1 MKKDFSHI
9 FEHDYP
15 GFDNFCQEVLQP
27 MFGDRIEFMS
37 RSEDFI
43 ATTGK
48 NEQADAANILSIQKV
63 AEINPT
69 EDQDNFD
76 EIYVFDITMRDNCR
90 IAQNRVGIQ
99 QLIRSQLM
107 LDTNA
112 FMLFHYEHPEGG
124 RSWRFSYFYKS
135 ATDSMDRKRYTYVFG
150 EGQSSKTA
158 NERFNLLSDA
168 LHGSKTVYNAAIED
182 AFSVE
187 KLSDE
192 FFYKYLGFYA
202 SFVKYIT
209 GEPTSQEEGDHK
221 ITERAFRETLAK
233 MDALAMND
241 SHDLFN
247 TSFASAYPDKKAR
260 AKTVRD
266 YVKKMM
272 GRLVFLH
279 FLQRKGWMCSDRKFM
294 LHLLQNTDHKDDFL
308 DRVLEP
314 LFFAVLNTHSKERLL
329 KVEKHNAIIA
339 GNKNKVEWDVAQ
351 IEAWSSI
358 PYLNGG
364 LFEEDHADGC
374 RCIFPYEYFNALF
387 DFFSQYN
394 FTVDENDP
402 SDAEVGVDPEMLSKI
417 FESLLED
424 NKDKGAFYTP
434 KEIVS
439 YMCRSA
445 LSSYLKM
452 PLSSLG
458 VQESAVDAFVN
469 NPQEHHDFTE
479 EQRTVLLNSLRTV
492 RICDPAI
499 GSGAFPVGMMNLLY
513 QCRRSL
519 EGSDARA
526 VDIKTDIIQHNI
538 FGVDIEQGAVDIARL
553 RFWLALVVDEEE
565 AHALPNLDYRIVR
578 GNSLLTTFNNEYIN
592 LGEDKPS
599 NRTKLAKLKKQ
610 LAIAQG
616 EYYNLSGEEKLQK
629 EIDIKLLLLDIIA
642 MRLDIDIK
650 VADEV
655 ATDNPTLF
663 DVPRNARQTKA
674 QKEAIALAEQKRKS
688 RIILKKLRD
697 DLNDNKRSLIE
708 RARTDIN
715 FFDWDIIFSDVF
727 AEKKGFDVVIGN
739 PPYLRIQGI
748 RENDSKFADYLVE
761 KYSTATGK
769 FDLYVTFIERAFR
782 ISNDSGIVDYIMPTK
797 WTNSSYGVGVRK
809 FVLAENGS
817 VKMINFSSFQVFNA
831 STYTGIQEF
840 RKNCNGYFAYMQ
852 LTHDIESLPKL
863 KQFLDNLSVDDF
875 CSYRLNGFSSE
886 PWALSSDKSTYE
898 LLEKINSYQKLHE
911 ILEYISQGTVSTGD
925 DIFVMQGHFKND
937 FFVGL
942 SEENGTEVTIE
953 RKLMKPLLKGD
964 DIKRYN
970 TLHPS
975 YYILYPHHVVDGRT
989 VPYTEE
995 EMKSLF
1001 PLAYSYL
1008 LPFKDKL
1015 IEKKVRYKTN
1025 PTYWYSLH
1033 RAREISMFEC
1043 PKILTP
1049 EISYGCNMTIDEEG
1063 LFHNTKVYTIIP
1075 KKQEVSNLNT
1085 LIAVLNSKLFWFY
1098 ISNTGYVL
1106 RGGFFTFKTKY
1117 LENFPIPTERLK
1129 QDEKIG
1135 MLVHII
1141 FSAKQSDPSADTTV
1155 LENEIDFMVYKLY
1168 GLTYDEVLVVDPET
1182 PITREQYEAKKL

>member
-1 MKKDFSHI
+1 MNKDFSHI

-15 GFDNFCQEVLQP
+15 GFDNFCQEVLLP

-168 LHGSKTVYNAAIED
+168 LHGTKTVYNAAIED

-209 GEPTSQEEGDHK
+209 GEPTSQEEGEHK
-221 ITERAFRETLAK
+221 IKERAFRETLAK

-260 AKTVRD
+260 TKAVRD

-294 LHLLQNTDHKDDFL
+294 LHLLQNTNHKDDFL

-329 KVEKHNAIIA
+329 KIEKHNAIIA

-445 LSSYLKM
+445 LSSYLKV

-479 EQRTVLLNSLRTV
+479 EQRTVLLDSLRTV

-599 NRTKLAKLKKQ
+599 SRTKLAKLKKQ

-616 EYYNLSGEEKLQK
+616 EYYNLCGEEKLRK
-629 EIDIKLLLLDIIA
+629 EIEIKLLLLDIIA

-663 DVPRNARQTKA
+663 DEPRNARQTKA

-688 RIILKKLRD
+688 RVQLKELRKKLLD
-697 DLNDNKRSLIE
+697 SKKFSLIE

-739 PPYLRIQGI
+739 PPYFVYEASNKVHIDEFHRDANTFAMAFGGKLNAYKVFLAKGLKGLLRKNGILSFIFQNSFVADKQAIGLRKYTLSNTQILHIDSFPERDNKRKRVFESAKMSVCIVYIRNEKSQAPFTINFWADKHMKDGLKTQFSPSQIFALDEEEATIPRLEAANIPLIVKIKSITNVIDIKCYQGELNMSAHRKYFIQDSSKPEVLKGASVQRYYWTRNMSQGVI
-748 RENDSKFADYLVE
+748 ENVDDE
-761 KYSTATGK
+761 KYIADFPKSEKALHHNYIRIAMQGMTGANDKIRLVSTLVPKGMYLAH
-769 FDLYVTFIERAFR
+769 
-782 ISNDSGIVDYIMPTK
+782 SCNYIIP
-797 WTNSSYGVGVRK
+797 NSEVP
-809 FVLAENGS
+809 LE
-817 VKMINFSSFQVFNA
+817 
-831 STYTGIQEF
+831 
-840 RKNCNGYFAYMQ
+840 
-852 LTHDIESLPKL
+852 
-863 KQFLDNLSVDDF
+863 
-875 CSYRLNGFSSE
+875 
-886 PWALSSDKSTYE
+886 YE
-898 LLEKINSYQKLHE
+898 L
-911 ILEYISQGTVSTGD
+911 
-925 DIFVMQGHFKND
+925 
-937 FFVGL
+937 GL
-942 SEENGTEVTIE
+942 
-953 RKLMKPLLKGD
+953 
-964 DIKRYN
+964 
-970 TLHPS
+970 
-975 YYILYPHHVVDGRT
+975 
-989 VPYTEE
+989 
-995 EMKSLF
+995 
-1001 PLAYSYL
+1001 
-1008 LPFKDKL
+1008 
-1015 IEKKVRYKTN
+1015 
-1025 PTYWYSLH
+1025 
-1033 RAREISMFEC
+1033 
-1043 PKILTP
+1043 
-1049 EISYGCNMTIDEEG
+1049 
-1063 LFHNTKVYTIIP
+1063 
-1075 KKQEVSNLNT
+1075 
-1085 LIAVLNSKLFWFY
+1085 LNSKLFNWFFRCFSTN
-1098 ISNTGYVL
+1098 SNVNSYEV
-1106 RGGFFTFKTKY
+1106 
-1117 LENFPIPTERLK
+1117 ENIPVVVGEK
-1129 QDEKIG
+1129 EQCQHIQDIVNRI
-1135 MLVHII
+1135 L
-1141 FSAKQSDPSADTTV
+1141 SAKQSDPSADTTV

>member
-1 MKKDFSHI
+1 MNKDFSHI

-15 GFDNFCQEVLQP
+15 GFDNFCQEVLLP
-27 MFGDRIEFMS
+27 MFGDRIELMS

-209 GEPTSQEEGDHK
+209 GEPTSQEEGEHK
-221 ITERAFRETLAK
+221 IKERAFRETLAK

-260 AKTVRD
+260 TKAVRD

-294 LHLLQNTDHKDDFL
+294 LHLLQNTNHKDDFL

-329 KVEKHNAIIA
+329 KIEKHNAIIA

-445 LSSYLKM
+445 LSSYLKV

-479 EQRTVLLNSLRTV
+479 EQRTVLLDSLRTV

-616 EYYNLSGEEKLQK
+616 EYYNLCGEEKLRK
-629 EIDIKLLLLDIIA
+629 EIEIKLLLLDIIA

-663 DVPRNARQTKA
+663 DEPRNARQTKA

-688 RIILKKLRD
+688 RVQLKELRKKL
-697 DLNDNKRSLIE
+697 LGSKKFSLIE

-739 PPYLRIQGI
+739 PPYGVSIKDDYRKAVVYHLGNVPDYEIYYYFIEIAHRCLMEKGILSYIIPNTYLFNTYANTYRHSILQKWNALEILDCTKFPVFKSAVVRNTINTWQKNKDGSSHVGYRNTVGVTAFDALVKKDKQIMSASDLQEMNQNWGLAFMLEPIVIRIVNKIAGQSESVINLYDVSQGYI
-748 RENDSKFADYLVE
+748 PYRKSDLVKSYGKTE
-761 KYSTATGK
+761 GEKIVKQRLWHSANKESEEYIQELYGRDISKYS
-769 FDLYVTFIERAFR
+769 Y
-782 ISNDSGIVDYIMPTK
+782 
-797 WTNSSYGVGVRK
+797 
-809 FVLAENGS
+809 
-817 VKMINFSSFQVFNA
+817 
-831 STYTGIQEF
+831 
-840 RKNCNGYFAYMQ
+840 
-852 LTHDIESLPKL
+852 
-863 KQFLDNLSVDDF
+863 
-875 CSYRLNGFSSE
+875 
-886 PWALSSDKSTYE
+886 KSTGEYVKYGRH
-898 LLEKINSYQKLHE
+898 LACYVDIRFFNQDRIVVRE
-911 ILEYISQGTVSTGD
+911 I
-925 DIFVMQGHFKND
+925 
-937 FFVGL
+937 
-942 SEENGTEVTIE
+942 
-953 RKLMKPLLKGD
+953 
-964 DIKRYN
+964 
-970 TLHPS
+970 
-975 YYILYPHHVVDGRT
+975 
-989 VPYTEE
+989 
-995 EMKSLF
+995 
-1001 PLAYSYL
+1001 
-1008 LPFKDKL
+1008 
-1015 IEKKVRYKTN
+1015 TN
-1025 PTYWYSLH
+1025 PTIIACRLK
-1033 RAREISMFEC
+1033 EIYVHD
-1043 PKILTP
+1043 PQLIA
-1049 EISYGCNMTIDEEG
+1049 
-1063 LFHNTKVYTIIP
+1063 VIP
-1075 KKQEVSNLNT
+1075 KDDSSLNI
-1085 LIAVLNSKLFWFY
+1085 LWAVLNSKLATFY
-1098 ISNTGYVL
+1098 HFNHSPKATKGAFPKILVSDVK
-1106 RGGFFTFKTKY
+1106 TFPLPNIDEETR
-1117 LENFPIPTERLK
+1117 IVI
-1129 QDEKIG
+1129 DEKVSRI
-1135 MLVHII
+1135 L
-1141 FSAKQSDPSADTTV
+1141 SAKQSDPSADTTV

>member
-1 MKKDFSHI
+1 MNKDFSHI

-15 GFDNFCQEVLQP
+15 GFDNFCQEVLLP
-27 MFGDRIEFMS
+27 MFGDRIELMS

-112 FMLFHYEHPEGG
+112 FMIFHYEHPEGG

-168 LHGSKTVYNAAIED
+168 LHGTKTVYNAAIED

-209 GEPTSQEEGDHK
+209 GEPTSQEKGDHK
-221 ITERAFRETLAK
+221 ITERVFRETLAK

-260 AKTVRD
+260 TKAVRD

-294 LHLLQNTDHKDDFL
+294 LHLLQNTNHKDDFL

-329 KVEKHNAIIA
+329 KIEKHNAIIA

-445 LSSYLKM
+445 LSNYLKV

-479 EQRTVLLNSLRTV
+479 EQRTVLLDSLRTV

-629 EIDIKLLLLDIIA
+629 EIEIKLLLLDIIA

-663 DVPRNARQTKA
+663 DEPRNARQTKA

-688 RIILKKLRD
+688 RVQLKELRKKL
-697 DLNDNKRSLIE
+697 LGSKKFSLIE

-739 PPYLRIQGI
+739 PPYGVSIKDDYRKAVVNHLGNVPDYEIYYYFIEIAHRCLMEKGILSYIIPNTYLFNTYANTYRHSILQKWNALEILDCTKFPVFKSAVVRNTINTWQKNKDGSSHVGYRNTVGVTAFDALVKKDKQIMSASDLQEMNQNWGLAFMLEPIVIRIVNKIAGQSESVINLYDVSQGYI
-748 RENDSKFADYLVE
+748 PYRKSDLVKSYGKTE
-761 KYSTATGK
+761 GEKIVKQRLWHSANKESEEYIQELYGRDISKYS
-769 FDLYVTFIERAFR
+769 Y
-782 ISNDSGIVDYIMPTK
+782 
-797 WTNSSYGVGVRK
+797 
-809 FVLAENGS
+809 
-817 VKMINFSSFQVFNA
+817 
-831 STYTGIQEF
+831 
-840 RKNCNGYFAYMQ
+840 
-852 LTHDIESLPKL
+852 
-863 KQFLDNLSVDDF
+863 
-875 CSYRLNGFSSE
+875 
-886 PWALSSDKSTYE
+886 KSTGEYVKYGRH
-898 LLEKINSYQKLHE
+898 LACYVDIRFFNQDRIVVRE
-911 ILEYISQGTVSTGD
+911 I
-925 DIFVMQGHFKND
+925 
-937 FFVGL
+937 
-942 SEENGTEVTIE
+942 
-953 RKLMKPLLKGD
+953 
-964 DIKRYN
+964 
-970 TLHPS
+970 
-975 YYILYPHHVVDGRT
+975 
-989 VPYTEE
+989 
-995 EMKSLF
+995 
-1001 PLAYSYL
+1001 
-1008 LPFKDKL
+1008 
-1015 IEKKVRYKTN
+1015 TN
-1025 PTYWYSLH
+1025 PTIIACRLK
-1033 RAREISMFEC
+1033 EIYVHD
-1043 PKILTP
+1043 PQLIA
-1049 EISYGCNMTIDEEG
+1049 
-1063 LFHNTKVYTIIP
+1063 VIP
-1075 KKQEVSNLNT
+1075 KDDSSLNI
-1085 LIAVLNSKLFWFY
+1085 LWAVLNSKLATFY
-1098 ISNTGYVL
+1098 HFNHSPKATKGAFPKILVSDVK
-1106 RGGFFTFKTKY
+1106 TFPLPNIDEETRVV
-1117 LENFPIPTERLK
+1117 I
-1129 QDEKIG
+1129 DEKVSRI
-1135 MLVHII
+1135 L
-1141 FSAKQSDPSADTTV
+1141 SAKQSDPSADTTV

>member
-1 MKKDFSHI
+1 MNKDFSHI

-15 GFDNFCQEVLQP
+15 GFDNFCKEVLLP
-27 MFGDRIEFMS
+27 MFGDRIELMS

-69 EDQDNFD
+69 EDPDNFD

-112 FMLFHYEHPEGG
+112 FMIFHYEHPEGG

-168 LHGSKTVYNAAIED
+168 LHGTKTVYNAAIED

-260 AKTVRD
+260 TKAVRD

-294 LHLLQNTDHKDDFL
+294 LHLLQNTNHKDDFL

-329 KVEKHNAIIA
+329 KVQKHNAKIA
-339 GNKNKVEWDVAQ
+339 GDKNKVEWDVAQ

-445 LSSYLKM
+445 LSSYLKV

-479 EQRTVLLNSLRTV
+479 EQRTVLLDSLRTV

-499 GSGAFPVGMMNLLY
+499 GSGAFPVGIMNLLY

-629 EIDIKLLLLDIIA
+629 EIEIKLLLLDIIA

-663 DVPRNARQTKA
+663 DMPRNARQTKA

-688 RIILKKLRD
+688 RVQLKELRKKL
-697 DLNDNKRSLIE
+697 LGSKKFSLIE

-739 PPYLRIQGI
+739 PPYGVSIKDDYRKAVVNHLGNVPDYEIYYYFIEIAHRCLMEKGILSYIIPNTYLFNTYANTYRHSILQKWNALEILDCTKFPVFKSAVVRNTINTWQKNKDGSSHVGYRNTVGVTAFDALVKKDKQIMSASDLQEMNQNWGLAFMLEPIVIRIVNKIAGQSESVINLYDVSQGYI
-748 RENDSKFADYLVE
+748 PYRKSDLVKSYGKTE
-761 KYSTATGK
+761 GEKIVKQRLWHSANKESEEYIQELYGRDISKYS
-769 FDLYVTFIERAFR
+769 Y
-782 ISNDSGIVDYIMPTK
+782 
-797 WTNSSYGVGVRK
+797 
-809 FVLAENGS
+809 
-817 VKMINFSSFQVFNA
+817 
-831 STYTGIQEF
+831 
-840 RKNCNGYFAYMQ
+840 
-852 LTHDIESLPKL
+852 
-863 KQFLDNLSVDDF
+863 
-875 CSYRLNGFSSE
+875 
-886 PWALSSDKSTYE
+886 KSTGEYVKYGRH
-898 LLEKINSYQKLHE
+898 LACYVDIRFFNQDRIVVRE
-911 ILEYISQGTVSTGD
+911 I
-925 DIFVMQGHFKND
+925 
-937 FFVGL
+937 
-942 SEENGTEVTIE
+942 
-953 RKLMKPLLKGD
+953 
-964 DIKRYN
+964 
-970 TLHPS
+970 
-975 YYILYPHHVVDGRT
+975 
-989 VPYTEE
+989 
-995 EMKSLF
+995 
-1001 PLAYSYL
+1001 
-1008 LPFKDKL
+1008 
-1015 IEKKVRYKTN
+1015 TN
-1025 PTYWYSLH
+1025 PTIIACRLK
-1033 RAREISMFEC
+1033 EIYVHD
-1043 PKILTP
+1043 PQLIA
-1049 EISYGCNMTIDEEG
+1049 
-1063 LFHNTKVYTIIP
+1063 VIP
-1075 KKQEVSNLNT
+1075 KDDSSLNI
-1085 LIAVLNSKLFWFY
+1085 LWAVLNSKLATFY
-1098 ISNTGYVL
+1098 HFNHSPKATKGAFPKILVSDVK
-1106 RGGFFTFKTKY
+1106 TFPLPNIDEETRVV
-1117 LENFPIPTERLK
+1117 I
-1129 QDEKIG
+1129 DEKVSRI
-1135 MLVHII
+1135 L
-1141 FSAKQSDPSADTTV
+1141 SAKQSDPSADTTV
-1155 LENEIDFMVYKLY
+1155 LENEINFMVYKLY

-1182 PITREQYEAKKL
+1182 PITREQYEA

>member
-1 MKKDFSHI
+1 MNKDFSHI

-15 GFDNFCQEVLQP
+15 GFDNFCKEVLQP

-168 LHGSKTVYNAAIED
+168 LHGTKTVYNAAIED

-209 GEPTSQEEGDHK
+209 GEPTSQEKGDHK
-221 ITERAFRETLAK
+221 ITERVFRETLAK

-260 AKTVRD
+260 TKAVRD

-294 LHLLQNTDHKDDFL
+294 LHLLQNTNHKDDFL

-329 KVEKHNAIIA
+329 KVQKHNAKIA
-339 GNKNKVEWDVAQ
+339 GDKNKVEWDVAQ

-445 LSSYLKM
+445 LSSYLKV

-479 EQRTVLLNSLRTV
+479 EQRTVLLDSLRTV

-629 EIDIKLLLLDIIA
+629 EIEIKLLLLDIIA

-663 DVPRNARQTKA
+663 DMPRNARQTKA

-688 RIILKKLRD
+688 RVQLKELRKKL
-697 DLNDNKRSLIE
+697 LGSKKFSLIE

-739 PPYLRIQGI
+739 PPYGVSIKDDYRKAVVNHLGNVPDYEIYYYFIEIAHRCLMEKGILSYIIPNTYLFNTYANTYRHSILQKWNALEILDCTKFPVFKSAVVRNTINTWQKNKDGSSHVGYRNTVGVTAFDALVKKDKQIMSASDLQEMNQNWGLAFMLEPIVIRIVNKIAGQSESVINLYDVSQGYI
-748 RENDSKFADYLVE
+748 PYRKSDLVKSYGKTE
-761 KYSTATGK
+761 GEKIVKQRLWHSANKESEEYIQELYGRDISKYS
-769 FDLYVTFIERAFR
+769 Y
-782 ISNDSGIVDYIMPTK
+782 
-797 WTNSSYGVGVRK
+797 
-809 FVLAENGS
+809 
-817 VKMINFSSFQVFNA
+817 
-831 STYTGIQEF
+831 
-840 RKNCNGYFAYMQ
+840 
-852 LTHDIESLPKL
+852 
-863 KQFLDNLSVDDF
+863 
-875 CSYRLNGFSSE
+875 
-886 PWALSSDKSTYE
+886 KSTGEYVKYGRH
-898 LLEKINSYQKLHE
+898 LACYVDIRFFNQDRIVVRE
-911 ILEYISQGTVSTGD
+911 I
-925 DIFVMQGHFKND
+925 
-937 FFVGL
+937 
-942 SEENGTEVTIE
+942 
-953 RKLMKPLLKGD
+953 
-964 DIKRYN
+964 
-970 TLHPS
+970 
-975 YYILYPHHVVDGRT
+975 
-989 VPYTEE
+989 
-995 EMKSLF
+995 
-1001 PLAYSYL
+1001 
-1008 LPFKDKL
+1008 
-1015 IEKKVRYKTN
+1015 TN
-1025 PTYWYSLH
+1025 PTIIACRLK
-1033 RAREISMFEC
+1033 EIYVHD
-1043 PKILTP
+1043 PQLIA
-1049 EISYGCNMTIDEEG
+1049 
-1063 LFHNTKVYTIIP
+1063 VIP
-1075 KKQEVSNLNT
+1075 KDDSSLNI
-1085 LIAVLNSKLFWFY
+1085 LWAVLNSKLATFY
-1098 ISNTGYVL
+1098 HFNHSPKATKGAFPKILVSDVK
-1106 RGGFFTFKTKY
+1106 TFPLPNIDEETRVV
-1117 LENFPIPTERLK
+1117 I
-1129 QDEKIG
+1129 DEKVSRI
-1135 MLVHII
+1135 L
-1141 FSAKQSDPSADTTV
+1141 SAKQSDPSADTTV
-1155 LENEIDFMVYKLY
+1155 LENEINFMVYKLY
-1168 GLTYDEVLVVDPET
+1168 GLTYDEVLVVDPES
-1182 PITREQYEAKKL
+1182 PITREQYEA

>member
-27 MFGDRIEFMS
+27 MFGDRIELMS

-209 GEPTSQEEGDHK
+209 GEPTSQEKGEHK
-221 ITERAFRETLAK
+221 IKERAFRETLAK

-260 AKTVRD
+260 TKAVRD

-329 KVEKHNAIIA
+329 KIEKHNAIIA

-599 NRTKLAKLKKQ
+599 NRTKLAKQKKQ

-629 EIDIKLLLLDIIA
+629 EIEIKLLLLDIIA

-655 ATDNPTLF
+655 AADNPTLF

-674 QKEAIALAEQKRKS
+674 QKKAIALAEQKRKS
-688 RIILKKLRD
+688 RIILKGLRD
-697 DLNDNKRSLIE
+697 KLNDNKLSLIE

-727 AEKKGFDVVIGN
+727 AEKNGFDVVIGN
-739 PPYLRIQGI
+739 PPYGVSIKDDYRKAVVYHLGNVPDYEIYYYFIEIAHRCLMEKGILSYIIPNTYLFNTYANTYRHSILQKWNVLEILDCTKFPVFKSAVVRNTINTWQKNKDGSSHVGYRNTVGVTAFDALVKKDKQIMSASDLQEMNQNWGLAFMLEPIVIRIVNKIAGQSESVINLYDVSQGYI
-748 RENDSKFADYLVE
+748 PYRKSDLVKSYGKTE
-761 KYSTATGK
+761 GEKIVKQRLWHSANKESEEYIQELYGRDISKYS
-769 FDLYVTFIERAFR
+769 Y
-782 ISNDSGIVDYIMPTK
+782 
-797 WTNSSYGVGVRK
+797 
-809 FVLAENGS
+809 
-817 VKMINFSSFQVFNA
+817 
-831 STYTGIQEF
+831 
-840 RKNCNGYFAYMQ
+840 
-852 LTHDIESLPKL
+852 
-863 KQFLDNLSVDDF
+863 
-875 CSYRLNGFSSE
+875 
-886 PWALSSDKSTYE
+886 KSTGEYVKYGRH
-898 LLEKINSYQKLHE
+898 LACYVDIRFFNQDRIVVRE
-911 ILEYISQGTVSTGD
+911 I
-925 DIFVMQGHFKND
+925 
-937 FFVGL
+937 
-942 SEENGTEVTIE
+942 
-953 RKLMKPLLKGD
+953 
-964 DIKRYN
+964 
-970 TLHPS
+970 
-975 YYILYPHHVVDGRT
+975 
-989 VPYTEE
+989 
-995 EMKSLF
+995 
-1001 PLAYSYL
+1001 
-1008 LPFKDKL
+1008 
-1015 IEKKVRYKTN
+1015 TN
-1025 PTYWYSLH
+1025 PTIIACRLK
-1033 RAREISMFEC
+1033 EIYVHD
-1043 PKILTP
+1043 PQLIA
-1049 EISYGCNMTIDEEG
+1049 
-1063 LFHNTKVYTIIP
+1063 VIP
-1075 KKQEVSNLNT
+1075 KDDSSLNI
-1085 LIAVLNSKLFWFY
+1085 LWAVLNSKLATFY
-1098 ISNTGYVL
+1098 HFNHSPKATKGAFPKILVSDVK
-1106 RGGFFTFKTKY
+1106 TFPLPNIDEETR
-1117 LENFPIPTERLK
+1117 IVI
-1129 QDEKIG
+1129 DEKVSRI
-1135 MLVHII
+1135 L
-1141 FSAKQSDPSADTTV
+1141 SAKQSDPSADTTAM
-1155 LENEIDFMVYKLY
+1155 ENEIDFMVYKLY

>member
-445 LSSYLKM
+445 LSSYLKV

-469 NPQEHHDFTE
+469 NPQEHHNFTE

-616 EYYNLSGEEKLQK
+616 EYYNLSGEEKLRK
-629 EIDIKLLLLDIIA
+629 EIEIKLLLLDIIA

-655 ATDNPTLF
+655 AADNPTLF

-674 QKEAIALAEQKRKS
+674 QKKAIALAEQKRKS
-688 RIILKKLRD
+688 RVQLKELRKKLLD
-697 DLNDNKRSLIE
+697 SKKFSLIE

-715 FFDWDIIFSDVF
+715 FFDWGIIFSDVF

-739 PPYLRIQGI
+739 PPYGVSIKDDYRKAVVYHLGNVPDYEIYYYFIEIAHRCLMEKGILSYIIPNTYLFNTYANTYRHSILQKWNVLEILDCTKFPVFKSAVVRNTINTWQKNKDGSSHVGYRNTVGVTAFDALVKKDKQIMSASDLQELNQNWGLAFMLEPIVIRIVNKIAGQSESVINLYDVSQGYI
-748 RENDSKFADYLVE
+748 PYRKSDLVKSYGKTE
-761 KYSTATGK
+761 GEKIVKQRLWHSANKESEEYIQELYGRDISKYS
-769 FDLYVTFIERAFR
+769 Y
-782 ISNDSGIVDYIMPTK
+782 
-797 WTNSSYGVGVRK
+797 
-809 FVLAENGS
+809 
-817 VKMINFSSFQVFNA
+817 
-831 STYTGIQEF
+831 
-840 RKNCNGYFAYMQ
+840 
-852 LTHDIESLPKL
+852 
-863 KQFLDNLSVDDF
+863 
-875 CSYRLNGFSSE
+875 
-886 PWALSSDKSTYE
+886 KSTGEYVKYGHH
-898 LLEKINSYQKLHE
+898 LACYVDIRFFNQDRIVVRE
-911 ILEYISQGTVSTGD
+911 I
-925 DIFVMQGHFKND
+925 
-937 FFVGL
+937 
-942 SEENGTEVTIE
+942 
-953 RKLMKPLLKGD
+953 
-964 DIKRYN
+964 
-970 TLHPS
+970 
-975 YYILYPHHVVDGRT
+975 
-989 VPYTEE
+989 
-995 EMKSLF
+995 
-1001 PLAYSYL
+1001 
-1008 LPFKDKL
+1008 
-1015 IEKKVRYKTN
+1015 TN
-1025 PTYWYSLH
+1025 PTIIACRLK
-1033 RAREISMFEC
+1033 EIYVHD
-1043 PKILTP
+1043 PQLIA
-1049 EISYGCNMTIDEEG
+1049 
-1063 LFHNTKVYTIIP
+1063 VIP
-1075 KKQEVSNLNT
+1075 KDDSSLNI
-1085 LIAVLNSKLFWFY
+1085 LWAVLNSKLATFY
-1098 ISNTGYVL
+1098 HFNHSPKATKGAFPKILVSDVK
-1106 RGGFFTFKTKY
+1106 TFPLPNIDEETR
-1117 LENFPIPTERLK
+1117 IVI
-1129 QDEKIG
+1129 DEKVSRI
-1135 MLVHII
+1135 L
-1141 FSAKQSDPSADTTV
+1141 SAKQSDPSADTTAM
-1155 LENEIDFMVYKLY
+1155 ENEIDFMVYKLY

>member
-1 MKKDFSHI
+1 MNKDFSHI

-15 GFDNFCQEVLQP
+15 GFDNFCQEVLLP

-168 LHGSKTVYNAAIED
+168 LHGTKTVYNAAIED

-209 GEPTSQEEGDHK
+209 GEPTSQEEGEHK
-221 ITERAFRETLAK
+221 IKERAFRETLAK

-260 AKTVRD
+260 TKAVRD

-294 LHLLQNTDHKDDFL
+294 LHLLQNTNHKDDFL

-329 KVEKHNAIIA
+329 KIEKHNAIIA

-445 LSSYLKM
+445 LSSYLKV

-479 EQRTVLLNSLRTV
+479 EQRTVLLDSLRTV

-616 EYYNLSGEEKLQK
+616 EYYNLCGEEKLRK
-629 EIDIKLLLLDIIA
+629 EIEIKLLLLDIIA

-663 DVPRNARQTKA
+663 DEPRNARQTKA

-688 RIILKKLRD
+688 RVQLKELRKKL
-697 DLNDNKRSLIE
+697 LGSKKFSLIE

-739 PPYLRIQGI
+739 PPYGVSIKDDYRKAVVYHLGNVPDYEIYYYFIEIAHRCLMEKGILSYIIPNTYLFNTYANTYRHSILQKWNALEILDCTKFPVFKSAVVRNTINTWQKNKDGSSHVGYRNTVGVTAFDALVKKDKQIMSASDLQEMNQNWGLAFMLEPIVIRIVNKIAGQSESVINLYDVSQGYI
-748 RENDSKFADYLVE
+748 PYRKSDLVKSYGKTE
-761 KYSTATGK
+761 GEKIVKQRLWHSANKESEEYIQELYGRDISKYS
-769 FDLYVTFIERAFR
+769 Y
-782 ISNDSGIVDYIMPTK
+782 
-797 WTNSSYGVGVRK
+797 
-809 FVLAENGS
+809 
-817 VKMINFSSFQVFNA
+817 
-831 STYTGIQEF
+831 
-840 RKNCNGYFAYMQ
+840 
-852 LTHDIESLPKL
+852 
-863 KQFLDNLSVDDF
+863 
-875 CSYRLNGFSSE
+875 
-886 PWALSSDKSTYE
+886 KSTGEYVKYGRH
-898 LLEKINSYQKLHE
+898 LACYVDIRFFNQDRIVVRE
-911 ILEYISQGTVSTGD
+911 I
-925 DIFVMQGHFKND
+925 
-937 FFVGL
+937 
-942 SEENGTEVTIE
+942 
-953 RKLMKPLLKGD
+953 
-964 DIKRYN
+964 
-970 TLHPS
+970 
-975 YYILYPHHVVDGRT
+975 
-989 VPYTEE
+989 
-995 EMKSLF
+995 
-1001 PLAYSYL
+1001 
-1008 LPFKDKL
+1008 
-1015 IEKKVRYKTN
+1015 TN
-1025 PTYWYSLH
+1025 PTIIACRLK
-1033 RAREISMFEC
+1033 EIYVHD
-1043 PKILTP
+1043 PQLIA
-1049 EISYGCNMTIDEEG
+1049 
-1063 LFHNTKVYTIIP
+1063 VIP
-1075 KKQEVSNLNT
+1075 KDDSSLNI
-1085 LIAVLNSKLFWFY
+1085 LWAVLNSKLATFY
-1098 ISNTGYVL
+1098 HFNHSPKATKGAFPKILVSDVK
-1106 RGGFFTFKTKY
+1106 TFPLPNIDEETR
-1117 LENFPIPTERLK
+1117 IVI
-1129 QDEKIG
+1129 DEKVSRI
-1135 MLVHII
+1135 L
-1141 FSAKQSDPSADTTV
+1141 SAKQSDPSADTTV

>member
-1 MKKDFSHI
+1 MNKDFSHI

-15 GFDNFCQEVLQP
+15 GFDNFCQEVLLP

-209 GEPTSQEEGDHK
+209 GEPTSQEEGEHK
-221 ITERAFRETLAK
+221 IKERAFRETLAK

-260 AKTVRD
+260 TKAVRD

-294 LHLLQNTDHKDDFL
+294 LHLLQNTNHKDDFL

-329 KVEKHNAIIA
+329 KIEKHNAIIA

-445 LSSYLKM
+445 LSSYLKV

-479 EQRTVLLNSLRTV
+479 EQRTVLLDSLRTV

-616 EYYNLSGEEKLQK
+616 EYYNLCGEEKLRK
-629 EIDIKLLLLDIIA
+629 EIEIKLLLLDIIA

-655 ATDNPTLF
+655 AADNPTLF

-674 QKEAIALAEQKRKS
+674 QKKAIALAEQKRKS
-688 RIILKKLRD
+688 RIILKGLRD
-697 DLNDNKRSLIE
+697 KLNGNKLSLIE

-715 FFDWDIIFSDVF
+715 FFDWGIIFSDVF

-739 PPYLRIQGI
+739 PPYGVSIKDDYRKAVVYHLGNVPDYEIYYYFIEIAHRCLMEKGILSYIIPNTYLFNTYANTYRHSILQKWNALEILDCTKFPVFKSAVVRNTINTWQKNKDGSSHVGYRNTVGVTAFDALVKKDKQIMSASDLQEMNQNWGLAFMLEPIVIRIVNKIAGQSESVINLYDVSQGYI
-748 RENDSKFADYLVE
+748 PYRKSDLVKSYGKTE
-761 KYSTATGK
+761 GEKIVKQRLWHSANKESEEYIQELYGRDISKYS
-769 FDLYVTFIERAFR
+769 Y
-782 ISNDSGIVDYIMPTK
+782 
-797 WTNSSYGVGVRK
+797 
-809 FVLAENGS
+809 
-817 VKMINFSSFQVFNA
+817 
-831 STYTGIQEF
+831 
-840 RKNCNGYFAYMQ
+840 
-852 LTHDIESLPKL
+852 
-863 KQFLDNLSVDDF
+863 
-875 CSYRLNGFSSE
+875 
-886 PWALSSDKSTYE
+886 KSTGEYVKYGRH
-898 LLEKINSYQKLHE
+898 LACYVDIRFFNQDRIVVRE
-911 ILEYISQGTVSTGD
+911 I
-925 DIFVMQGHFKND
+925 
-937 FFVGL
+937 
-942 SEENGTEVTIE
+942 
-953 RKLMKPLLKGD
+953 
-964 DIKRYN
+964 
-970 TLHPS
+970 
-975 YYILYPHHVVDGRT
+975 
-989 VPYTEE
+989 
-995 EMKSLF
+995 
-1001 PLAYSYL
+1001 
-1008 LPFKDKL
+1008 
-1015 IEKKVRYKTN
+1015 TN
-1025 PTYWYSLH
+1025 PTIIACRLK
-1033 RAREISMFEC
+1033 EIYVHD
-1043 PKILTP
+1043 PQLIA
-1049 EISYGCNMTIDEEG
+1049 
-1063 LFHNTKVYTIIP
+1063 VIP
-1075 KKQEVSNLNT
+1075 KDDSSLNI
-1085 LIAVLNSKLFWFY
+1085 LWAVLNSKLATFY
-1098 ISNTGYVL
+1098 HFNHSPKATKGAFPKILVSDVK
-1106 RGGFFTFKTKY
+1106 TFPLPNIDEETR
-1117 LENFPIPTERLK
+1117 IVI
-1129 QDEKIG
+1129 DEKVSRI
-1135 MLVHII
+1135 L
-1141 FSAKQSDPSADTTV
+1141 SAKQSDPSADTTV

>member
-1 MKKDFSHI
+1 MNKDFSHI

-27 MFGDRIEFMS
+27 MFGDRIELMS

-43 ATTGK
+43 ATTRK
-48 NEQADAANILSIQKV
+48 NKQADAANILSIQKV

-76 EIYVFDITMRDNCR
+76 EIYIFDITMRDNCR

-135 ATDSMDRKRYTYVFG
+135 ATDSMNRKRYTYVFG

-168 LHGSKTVYNAAIED
+168 LHGSKTIYNAAIED

-209 GEPTSQEEGDHK
+209 GEPTSQEDGDHK

-247 TSFASAYPDKKAR
+247 TSFASAYPDKKTRTKA
-260 AKTVRD
+260 VRD

-329 KVEKHNAIIA
+329 KVQKHNAKIA
-339 GNKNKVEWDVAQ
+339 GDKNKVEWDVAQ

-445 LSSYLKM
+445 LSSYLKV

-458 VQESAVDAFVN
+458 VQEPAVDDFVN

-616 EYYNLSGEEKLQK
+616 EYYNLSGEEKLRK
-629 EIDIKLLLLDIIA
+629 EIEIKLLLLDIIA

-663 DVPRNARQTKA
+663 DMPRNARQTKA

-688 RIILKKLRD
+688 RVQLKELRKKLLD
-697 DLNDNKRSLIE
+697 SKKFSLIE

-739 PPYLRIQGI
+739 PPYGVSIKDDYRKAVVYHLGNVPDYEIYYYFIEIAHRCLMEKGILSYIIPNTYLFNTYANTYRHSILQKWNALEILDCTKFSVFKSAVVRNTINTWQKNKDGSSHVGYRNTVGVTAFDALVKKDKQIMSASDLQEMNQNWGLAFMLEPIVIRIVNKIAGQSESVINLYDVSQGYI
-748 RENDSKFADYLVE
+748 PYRKSDLVKSYGKIE
-761 KYSTATGK
+761 GEKIVKQRLWHSANKESEEYIQELYGRDISKYS
-769 FDLYVTFIERAFR
+769 Y
-782 ISNDSGIVDYIMPTK
+782 
-797 WTNSSYGVGVRK
+797 
-809 FVLAENGS
+809 
-817 VKMINFSSFQVFNA
+817 
-831 STYTGIQEF
+831 
-840 RKNCNGYFAYMQ
+840 
-852 LTHDIESLPKL
+852 
-863 KQFLDNLSVDDF
+863 
-875 CSYRLNGFSSE
+875 
-886 PWALSSDKSTYE
+886 KSTG
-898 LLEKINSYQKLHE
+898 
-911 ILEYISQGTVSTGD
+911 EYV
-925 DIFVMQGHFKND
+925 K
-937 FFVGL
+937 
-942 SEENGTEVTIE
+942 
-953 RKLMKPLLKGD
+953 
-964 DIKRYN
+964 
-970 TLHPS
+970 
-975 YYILYPHHVVDGRT
+975 DGRH
-989 VPYTEE
+989 
-995 EMKSLF
+995 
-1001 PLAYSYL
+1001 LACYVDIR
-1008 LPFKDKL
+1008 FFNQDR
-1015 IEKKVRYKTN
+1015 IVVREITN
-1025 PTYWYSLH
+1025 PTIIACRLK
-1033 RAREISMFEC
+1033 EIYVHD
-1043 PKILTP
+1043 P
-1049 EISYGCNMTIDEEG
+1049 
-1063 LFHNTKVYTIIP
+1063 
-1075 KKQEVSNLNT
+1075 Q
-1085 LIAVLNSKLFWFY
+1085 LIAVIPKDDSSLNILWALLNSKLATFY
-1098 ISNTGYVL
+1098 HFNHSPKATKGAFPKILVSDVK
-1106 RGGFFTFKTKY
+1106 TFPLPNIYEETRVV
-1117 LENFPIPTERLK
+1117 I
-1129 QDEKIG
+1129 DEKVSRI
-1135 MLVHII
+1135 L
-1141 FSAKQSDPSADTTV
+1141 SAKQSDLSADTTV

>member
-27 MFGDRIEFMS
+27 MFGDRIELMS

-209 GEPTSQEEGDHK
+209 GEPTSQEKGEHK
-221 ITERAFRETLAK
+221 IKERAFRETLAK

-260 AKTVRD
+260 TKAVRD

-329 KVEKHNAIIA
+329 KIEKHNAIIA

-445 LSSYLKM
+445 LSSYLKV

-592 LGEDKPS
+592 LGEEKPS

-616 EYYNLSGEEKLQK
+616 EYYNLSGEEKLRK
-629 EIDIKLLLLDIIA
+629 EIEIKLLLLDIIA

-655 ATDNPTLF
+655 AADNPTLF

-674 QKEAIALAEQKRKS
+674 QKKAIALAEQKRKS
-688 RIILKKLRD
+688 RIILKGLRD
-697 DLNDNKRSLIE
+697 KLNDNKLSLIE

-727 AEKKGFDVVIGN
+727 AEKNGFDVVIGN
-739 PPYLRIQGI
+739 PPYGVSIKDDYRKAVVYHLGNVPDYEIYYYFIEIAHRCLMEKGILSYIIPNTYLFNTYANTYRHSILQKWNVLEILDCTKFPVFKSAVVRNTINTWQKNKDGSSHVGYRNTVGVTAFDALVKKDKQIMSASDLQEMNQNWGLAFMLEPIVIRIVNKIAGQSESVINLYDVSQGYI
-748 RENDSKFADYLVE
+748 PYRKSDLVKSYGKTE
-761 KYSTATGK
+761 GEKIVKQRLWHSANKESEEYIQELYGRDISKYS
-769 FDLYVTFIERAFR
+769 Y
-782 ISNDSGIVDYIMPTK
+782 
-797 WTNSSYGVGVRK
+797 
-809 FVLAENGS
+809 
-817 VKMINFSSFQVFNA
+817 
-831 STYTGIQEF
+831 
-840 RKNCNGYFAYMQ
+840 
-852 LTHDIESLPKL
+852 
-863 KQFLDNLSVDDF
+863 
-875 CSYRLNGFSSE
+875 
-886 PWALSSDKSTYE
+886 KSTGEYVKYGRH
-898 LLEKINSYQKLHE
+898 LACYVDIRFFNQDRIVVRE
-911 ILEYISQGTVSTGD
+911 I
-925 DIFVMQGHFKND
+925 
-937 FFVGL
+937 
-942 SEENGTEVTIE
+942 
-953 RKLMKPLLKGD
+953 
-964 DIKRYN
+964 
-970 TLHPS
+970 
-975 YYILYPHHVVDGRT
+975 
-989 VPYTEE
+989 
-995 EMKSLF
+995 
-1001 PLAYSYL
+1001 
-1008 LPFKDKL
+1008 
-1015 IEKKVRYKTN
+1015 TN
-1025 PTYWYSLH
+1025 PTIIACRLK
-1033 RAREISMFEC
+1033 EIYVHD
-1043 PKILTP
+1043 PQLIA
-1049 EISYGCNMTIDEEG
+1049 
-1063 LFHNTKVYTIIP
+1063 VIP
-1075 KKQEVSNLNT
+1075 KDDSSLNI
-1085 LIAVLNSKLFWFY
+1085 LWAVLNSKLATFY
-1098 ISNTGYVL
+1098 HFNHSPKATKGAFPKILVSDVK
-1106 RGGFFTFKTKY
+1106 TFPLPNIDEETR
-1117 LENFPIPTERLK
+1117 IVI
-1129 QDEKIG
+1129 DEKVSRI
-1135 MLVHII
+1135 L
-1141 FSAKQSDPSADTTV
+1141 SAKQSDPSADTTAM
-1155 LENEIDFMVYKLY
+1155 ENEIDFMVYKLY

>member
-9 FEHDYP
+9 FEHDYQ

-27 MFGDRIEFMS
+27 MFGNRIELMS
-37 RSEDFI
+37 CSEDFI

-48 NEQADAANILSIQKV
+48 KEQADAANILSIRKV
-63 AEINPT
+63 AEINPA

-112 FMLFHYEHPEGG
+112 FMLFHYENPKGG

-135 ATDSMDRKRYTYVFG
+135 ATGSMDRKRYTYVFG

-168 LHGSKTVYNAAIED
+168 LHGTKTVYNAAIED

-209 GEPTSQEEGDHK
+209 GEPTTQEEGDHK

-233 MDALAMND
+233 MDALGQND
-241 SHDLFN
+241 TYNLFN
-247 TSFASAYPDKKAR
+247 TSFSLAYPDKEARTKA
-260 AKTVRD
+260 VRD

-279 FLQRKGWMCSDRKFM
+279 FLQRKGWMCGDRKFM

-314 LFFAVLNTHSKERLL
+314 LFFAVLNTHSKERRL
-329 KVEKHNAIIA
+329 KVEKHNAKIA
-339 GNKNKVEWDVAQ
+339 GNKNKVEWDVTL

-364 LFEEDHADGC
+364 LFEEDQADGC

-445 LSSYLKM
+445 LSSYLKE
-452 PLSSLG
+452 PLASLG

-479 EQRTVLLNSLRTV
+479 EQRTVLLDSLRTV

-519 EGSDARA
+519 EGSDART

-592 LGEDKPS
+592 LGEDKSS

-616 EYYNLSGEEKLQK
+616 EYYNLSGEEKLRK
-629 EIDIKLLLLDIIA
+629 EIEIKLLLLDIIA

-655 ATDNPTLF
+655 AADNPTLF

-674 QKEAIALAEQKRKS
+674 QKKAIALAEQKRKS
-688 RIILKKLRD
+688 RIILKGLRD
-697 DLNDNKRSLIE
+697 KLNGNKLSLIE

-715 FFDWDIIFSDVF
+715 FFDWGIIFSDVF

-739 PPYLRIQGI
+739 PPYFVYEASNKVHIDEFHRDANTFAMAFGGKLNAYKVFLAKGLKGLLRKNGILSFIFQNSFVADKQAIGLRKYTLSNTQILHIDSFPERDNKRKRVFESAKMSVCIVYIRNEKSQAPFTINFWADKHMKDGLKTQFSPSQIFALDEEEATIPRLEAANIPLIVKIKSITNVIDIKCYQGELNMSAHRKYFIQDSSKPEVLRVLLFKDTIGQGI
-748 RENDSKFADYLVE
+748 
-761 KYSTATGK
+761 
-769 FDLYVTFIERAFR
+769 
-782 ISNDSGIVDYIMPTK
+782 
-797 WTNSSYGVGVRK
+797 
-809 FVLAENGS
+809 
-817 VKMINFSSFQVFNA
+817 
-831 STYTGIQEF
+831 
-840 RKNCNGYFAYMQ
+840 
-852 LTHDIESLPKL
+852 
-863 KQFLDNLSVDDF
+863 
-875 CSYRLNGFSSE
+875 
-886 PWALSSDKSTYE
+886 
-898 LLEKINSYQKLHE
+898 
-911 ILEYISQGTVSTGD
+911 
-925 DIFVMQGHFKND
+925 
-937 FFVGL
+937 
-942 SEENGTEVTIE
+942 
-953 RKLMKPLLKGD
+953 
-964 DIKRYN
+964 
-970 TLHPS
+970 
-975 YYILYPHHVVDGRT
+975 
-989 VPYTEE
+989 
-995 EMKSLF
+995 
-1001 PLAYSYL
+1001 
-1008 LPFKDKL
+1008 
-1015 IEKKVRYKTN
+1015 
-1025 PTYWYSLH
+1025 
-1033 RAREISMFEC
+1033 
-1043 PKILTP
+1043 
-1049 EISYGCNMTIDEEG
+1049 
-1063 LFHNTKVYTIIP
+1063 
-1075 KKQEVSNLNT
+1075 
-1085 LIAVLNSKLFWFY
+1085 
-1098 ISNTGYVL
+1098 
-1106 RGGFFTFKTKY
+1106 
-1117 LENFPIPTERLK
+1117 
-1129 QDEKIG
+1129 
-1135 MLVHII
+1135 
-1141 FSAKQSDPSADTTV
+1141 
-1155 LENEIDFMVYKLY
+1155 
-1168 GLTYDEVLVVDPET
+1168 
-1182 PITREQYEAKKL
+1182 

>member
-1 MKKDFSHI
+1 MNKDFSHI

-15 GFDNFCQEVLQP
+15 GFDNFCQEVLLP

-209 GEPTSQEEGDHK
+209 GEPTSQEKGEHK
-221 ITERAFRETLAK
+221 IKERAFRETLAK

-260 AKTVRD
+260 TKAVRD

-329 KVEKHNAIIA
+329 KVQKHNAKIA
-339 GNKNKVEWDVAQ
+339 GDKNKVEWDVAQ

-445 LSSYLKM
+445 LSGYLKV

-616 EYYNLSGEEKLQK
+616 EYYNLCGEEKLRK
-629 EIDIKLLLLDIIA
+629 EIEIKLLLLDIIA

-688 RIILKKLRD
+688 RVQLKELREKL
-697 DLNDNKRSLIE
+697 LASKKISLIE

-739 PPYLRIQGI
+739 PPYGVSIKDDYRKAVVYHLGNVPDYEIYYYFIEIAHRCLMEKGILSYIIPNTYLFNTYANTYRHSILQKWNALEILDCTKFPVFKSAVVRNTINTWQKNKDGSSHVGYRNTVGVTAFDALVKKDKQIMSASDLQEMNQNWGLAFMLEPIVIRIVNKIAGQSESVINLYDVSQGYI
-748 RENDSKFADYLVE
+748 PYRKSDLVKSYGKTE
-761 KYSTATGK
+761 GEKIVKQRLWHSANKESEEYIQELYGRDISKYS
-769 FDLYVTFIERAFR
+769 Y
-782 ISNDSGIVDYIMPTK
+782 
-797 WTNSSYGVGVRK
+797 
-809 FVLAENGS
+809 
-817 VKMINFSSFQVFNA
+817 
-831 STYTGIQEF
+831 
-840 RKNCNGYFAYMQ
+840 
-852 LTHDIESLPKL
+852 
-863 KQFLDNLSVDDF
+863 
-875 CSYRLNGFSSE
+875 
-886 PWALSSDKSTYE
+886 KSTGEYVKYGRH
-898 LLEKINSYQKLHE
+898 LACYVDIRFFNQDRIVVRE
-911 ILEYISQGTVSTGD
+911 I
-925 DIFVMQGHFKND
+925 
-937 FFVGL
+937 
-942 SEENGTEVTIE
+942 
-953 RKLMKPLLKGD
+953 
-964 DIKRYN
+964 
-970 TLHPS
+970 
-975 YYILYPHHVVDGRT
+975 
-989 VPYTEE
+989 
-995 EMKSLF
+995 
-1001 PLAYSYL
+1001 
-1008 LPFKDKL
+1008 
-1015 IEKKVRYKTN
+1015 TN
-1025 PTYWYSLH
+1025 PTIIACRLK
-1033 RAREISMFEC
+1033 EIYVHD
-1043 PKILTP
+1043 PQLIA
-1049 EISYGCNMTIDEEG
+1049 
-1063 LFHNTKVYTIIP
+1063 VIP
-1075 KKQEVSNLNT
+1075 KDDSSLNI
-1085 LIAVLNSKLFWFY
+1085 LWAVLNSKLATFY
-1098 ISNTGYVL
+1098 HFNHSPKATKGAFPKILVSDVK
-1106 RGGFFTFKTKY
+1106 TFPLPNIDEETR
-1117 LENFPIPTERLK
+1117 IVI
-1129 QDEKIG
+1129 DEKVSRI
-1135 MLVHII
+1135 L
-1141 FSAKQSDPSADTTV
+1141 SAKQSDPSADTTV

-1168 GLTYDEVLVVDPET
+1168 GLTYDELLVVDPET

>member
-27 MFGDRIEFMS
+27 MFGDRIELMS
-37 RSEDFI
+37 QSEDFI

-48 NEQADAANILSIQKV
+48 NEQAEAANILSIQKV

-90 IAQNRVGIQ
+90 IAQNRVDIQ

-135 ATDSMDRKRYTYVFG
+135 AIDSMDRKRYTYVFG

-158 NERFNLLSDA
+158 NERFNLLSDT
-168 LHGSKTVYNAAIED
+168 LHGTKTVYNAAIED

-209 GEPTSQEEGDHK
+209 GEPTTQEEGDHK
-221 ITERAFRETLAK
+221 ISERAFRETIAK
-233 MDALAMND
+233 MDALGLND
-241 SHDLFN
+241 SHCLFN
-247 TSFASAYPDKKAR
+247 ISFASAYPDKDARTKA
-260 AKTVRD
+260 VRD

-279 FLQRKGWMCSDRKFM
+279 FLQRKGWMCGDRKFM

-329 KVEKHNAIIA
+329 KVQKHNAKIA
-339 GNKNKVEWDVAQ
+339 GDKNKVEWDDAQVAG
-351 IEAWSSI
+351 WSSI

-445 LSSYLKM
+445 LSSYLKV

-479 EQRTVLLNSLRTV
+479 EQRTVLLDSLRTV

-499 GSGAFPVGMMNLLY
+499 GSGAFPVGMMNQLY

-610 LAIAQG
+610 LAVAQG
-616 EYYNLSGEEKLQK
+616 EYYSLCGEEKLQK
-629 EIDIKLLLLDIIA
+629 EIEIKLLLLDIIA
-642 MRLDIDIK
+642 IRLDIDIK

-688 RIILKKLRD
+688 RYILKDLRGK
-697 DLNDNKRSLIE
+697 LNDNKLSLIE

-727 AEKKGFDVVIGN
+727 AEKNGFDVVIGN
-739 PPYLRIQGI
+739 PPYVSLQV
-748 RENDSKFADYLVE
+748 NTDDSKLYASLRKVDGSPRFATYN
-761 KYSTATGK
+761 ARG
-769 FDLYVTFIERAFR
+769 DLYPLFVERGMELLCHNGHL
-782 ISNDSGIVDYIMPTK
+782 SYIMPNK
-797 WTNSSYGVGVRK
+797 WETVMYGQSLRQLFLDTNIKEIVDFGDYQIFESATTYTCI
-809 FVLAENGS
+809 VL
-817 VKMINFSSFQVFNA
+817 IQNA
-831 STYTGIQEF
+831 SSSST
-840 RKNCNGYFAYMQ
+840 FANSLVEHVNMSDLANQ
-852 LTHDIESLPKL
+852 IASLRETINKAKLTSDIWH
-863 KQFLDNLSVDDF
+863 LSPTIFADAL
-875 CSYRLNGFSSE
+875 YRLDQSMISLEEYVGGVSYYGIKTGFSSAFNISIE
-886 PWALSSDKSTYE
+886 KAEELRSRDVRSSEIIRPFLQGRGLVAYGE
-898 LLEKINSYQKLHE
+898 AVAGSYLVFMPKGFTLKH
-911 ILEYISQGTVSTGD
+911 
-925 DIFVMQGHFKND
+925 M
-937 FFVGL
+937 GL
-942 SEENGTEVTIE
+942 
-953 RKLMKPLLKGD
+953 D
-964 DIKRYN
+964 
-970 TLHPS
+970 TLP
-975 YYILYPHHVVDGRT
+975 P
-989 VPYTEE
+989 EE
-995 EMKSLF
+995 EAWQWIKDNY
-1001 PLAYSYL
+1001 PAVAEHL
-1008 LPFKDKL
+1008 LPFAEKGQKRTDKGD
-1015 IEKKVRYKTN
+1015 
-1025 PTYWYSLH
+1025 YWWEL
-1033 RAREISMFEC
+1033 RACSYYDRFSMPKLFYQAFQTKPCFVYDGSGTMCNNSMFFLSVPDKSLLALLC
-1043 PKILTP
+1043 
-1049 EISYGCNMTIDEEG
+1049 
-1063 LFHNTKVYTIIP
+1063 
-1075 KKQEVSNLNT
+1075 
-1085 LIAVLNSKLFWFY
+1085 SKLGWRLIKDFCPRIQNGRQLIWD
-1098 ISNTGYVL
+1098 N
-1106 RGGFFTFKTKY
+1106 FKRIPVPRQ
-1117 LENFPIPTERLK
+1117 LPTELAEHAEQMISLK
-1129 QDEKIG
+1129 AQN
-1135 MLVHII
+1135 
-1141 FSAKQSDPSADTTV
+1141 ADTTAM
-1155 LENEIDFMVYKLY
+1155 ENEIDFMVYKLY

>member
-1 MKKDFSHI
+1 MNKDFSHI

-15 GFDNFCQEVLQP
+15 GFDNFCHEVLKP
-27 MFGDRIEFMS
+27 MFGDRIELMS

-158 NERFNLLSDA
+158 NERFILLSDA

-209 GEPTSQEEGDHK
+209 GEPTSQEKGEHK
-221 ITERAFRETLAK
+221 IKERAFRETLAK

-260 AKTVRD
+260 TKAVRD

-329 KVEKHNAIIA
+329 KVQKHNAKIA
-339 GNKNKVEWDVAQ
+339 GDKNKVEWDVAQ

-434 KEIVS
+434 KEIVC

-445 LSSYLKM
+445 LSSYLKV

-565 AHALPNLDYRIVR
+565 AHALPNLDYRIVG

-616 EYYNLSGEEKLQK
+616 EYYNLCGEEKLRK
-629 EIDIKLLLLDIIA
+629 EIEIKLLLLDIIA

-688 RIILKKLRD
+688 RVQLKELREKL
-697 DLNDNKRSLIE
+697 LASKKISLIE

-739 PPYLRIQGI
+739 PPYGVSIKDDYRKAVVYHLGNVPDYEIYYYFIEIAHRCLMEKGILSYIIPNTYLFNTYANTYRHSILQKWNALEILDCTKFPVFKSAVVRNTINTWQKNKDGSSHVGYRNTVGVTAFDALVKKDKQIMSASDLQEMNQNWGLAFMLEPIVIRIVNKIAGQSESVINLYDVSQGYI
-748 RENDSKFADYLVE
+748 PYRKSDLVKSYGKTE
-761 KYSTATGK
+761 GEKIVKQRLWHSANKESEEYIQELYGRDISKYS
-769 FDLYVTFIERAFR
+769 Y
-782 ISNDSGIVDYIMPTK
+782 
-797 WTNSSYGVGVRK
+797 
-809 FVLAENGS
+809 
-817 VKMINFSSFQVFNA
+817 
-831 STYTGIQEF
+831 
-840 RKNCNGYFAYMQ
+840 
-852 LTHDIESLPKL
+852 
-863 KQFLDNLSVDDF
+863 
-875 CSYRLNGFSSE
+875 
-886 PWALSSDKSTYE
+886 KSTGEYVKYGRH
-898 LLEKINSYQKLHE
+898 LACYVDIRFFNQDRIVVRE
-911 ILEYISQGTVSTGD
+911 I
-925 DIFVMQGHFKND
+925 
-937 FFVGL
+937 
-942 SEENGTEVTIE
+942 
-953 RKLMKPLLKGD
+953 
-964 DIKRYN
+964 
-970 TLHPS
+970 
-975 YYILYPHHVVDGRT
+975 
-989 VPYTEE
+989 
-995 EMKSLF
+995 
-1001 PLAYSYL
+1001 
-1008 LPFKDKL
+1008 
-1015 IEKKVRYKTN
+1015 TN
-1025 PTYWYSLH
+1025 PTIIACRLK
-1033 RAREISMFEC
+1033 EIYVHD
-1043 PKILTP
+1043 PQLIA
-1049 EISYGCNMTIDEEG
+1049 
-1063 LFHNTKVYTIIP
+1063 VIP
-1075 KKQEVSNLNT
+1075 KDDSSLNI
-1085 LIAVLNSKLFWFY
+1085 LWAVLNSKLATFY
-1098 ISNTGYVL
+1098 HFNHSPKATKGAFPKILVSDVK
-1106 RGGFFTFKTKY
+1106 TFPLPNIDEETR
-1117 LENFPIPTERLK
+1117 IVI
-1129 QDEKIG
+1129 DEKVSRI
-1135 MLVHII
+1135 L
-1141 FSAKQSDPSADTTV
+1141 SAKQSDPSADTTV

>member
-1 MKKDFSHI
+1 MNKDFSHI

-15 GFDNFCQEVLQP
+15 GFDNFCHEVLLP
-27 MFGDRIEFMS
+27 MFGDRIELMS

-69 EDQDNFD
+69 EGQDNFD

-112 FMLFHYEHPEGG
+112 FMIFHYEHPEGG

-168 LHGSKTVYNAAIED
+168 LHGTKTVYNAAIED

-241 SHDLFN
+241 SYDLFN

-260 AKTVRD
+260 TKAVRD

-294 LHLLQNTDHKDDFL
+294 LHLLQNTNHKDDFL

-329 KVEKHNAIIA
+329 KIEKHNAIIA

-374 RCIFPYEYFNALF
+374 RCIFPYEYFIALF

-445 LSSYLKM
+445 LSSYLKV

-479 EQRTVLLNSLRTV
+479 EQRTVLLDSLRTV

-513 QCRRSL
+513 QCRHSL

-629 EIDIKLLLLDIIA
+629 EIEIKLLLLDIIA

-663 DVPRNARQTKA
+663 DMPRNARQTKA

-688 RIILKKLRD
+688 RVQLKELRKKL
-697 DLNDNKRSLIE
+697 LGSKKISLIE

-739 PPYLRIQGI
+739 PPYGVSIKDDYRKAVVNHLGNVPDYEIYYYFIEIAHRCLMEKGILSYIIPNTYLFNTYANTYRHSILQKWNALEILDCTKFPVFKSAVVRNTINTWQKNKDGSSHVGYRNTVGVTAFDALVKKDKQIMSASDLQEMNQNWGLAFMLEPIVIRIVNKIAGQSESVINLYDVSQGYI
-748 RENDSKFADYLVE
+748 PYRKSDLVKSYGKIE
-761 KYSTATGK
+761 GEKIVKQRLWHSANKESEEYIQELYGRDISKYS
-769 FDLYVTFIERAFR
+769 Y
-782 ISNDSGIVDYIMPTK
+782 
-797 WTNSSYGVGVRK
+797 
-809 FVLAENGS
+809 
-817 VKMINFSSFQVFNA
+817 
-831 STYTGIQEF
+831 
-840 RKNCNGYFAYMQ
+840 
-852 LTHDIESLPKL
+852 
-863 KQFLDNLSVDDF
+863 
-875 CSYRLNGFSSE
+875 
-886 PWALSSDKSTYE
+886 KSTGEYVKYGRH
-898 LLEKINSYQKLHE
+898 LACYVDIRFFNQDRIVVRE
-911 ILEYISQGTVSTGD
+911 I
-925 DIFVMQGHFKND
+925 
-937 FFVGL
+937 
-942 SEENGTEVTIE
+942 
-953 RKLMKPLLKGD
+953 
-964 DIKRYN
+964 
-970 TLHPS
+970 
-975 YYILYPHHVVDGRT
+975 
-989 VPYTEE
+989 
-995 EMKSLF
+995 
-1001 PLAYSYL
+1001 
-1008 LPFKDKL
+1008 
-1015 IEKKVRYKTN
+1015 TN
-1025 PTYWYSLH
+1025 PTIIACRLK
-1033 RAREISMFEC
+1033 EIYVHD
-1043 PKILTP
+1043 PQLIA
-1049 EISYGCNMTIDEEG
+1049 
-1063 LFHNTKVYTIIP
+1063 VIP
-1075 KKQEVSNLNT
+1075 KDDSSLNI
-1085 LIAVLNSKLFWFY
+1085 LWAVLNSKLATFY
-1098 ISNTGYVL
+1098 HFNHSPKATKGAFPKILVSDVK
-1106 RGGFFTFKTKY
+1106 TFPLPNIDEETR
-1117 LENFPIPTERLK
+1117 IVI
-1129 QDEKIG
+1129 DEKVSRI
-1135 MLVHII
+1135 L
-1141 FSAKQSDPSADTTV
+1141 SAKQSDPSADTTV
-1155 LENEIDFMVYKLY
+1155 LENEINFMVYKLY

-1182 PITREQYEAKKL
+1182 PITREQYEA

>member
-1 MKKDFSHI
+1 MNKDFSHI

-27 MFGDRIEFMS
+27 MFGDRIELMS

-43 ATTGK
+43 ATTRK
-48 NEQADAANILSIQKV
+48 NKQADAANILSIQKV

-76 EIYVFDITMRDNCR
+76 EIYIFDITMRDNCR

-135 ATDSMDRKRYTYVFG
+135 ATDSMNRKRYTYVFG

-260 AKTVRD
+260 TKAVRD

-294 LHLLQNTDHKDDFL
+294 LHLLQNTNHKDDFL

-329 KVEKHNAIIA
+329 KVQKHNAKIA
-339 GNKNKVEWDVAQ
+339 GDKNKVEWDVAQ

-445 LSSYLKM
+445 LSSYLKV

-479 EQRTVLLNSLRTV
+479 EQRTVLINSLRTV

-616 EYYNLSGEEKLQK
+616 EYYNLSGEEKLRK
-629 EIDIKLLLLDIIA
+629 EIEIKLLLLDIIA

-663 DVPRNARQTKA
+663 DMPRNARQTKA

-688 RIILKKLRD
+688 RVQLKELRKKLLD
-697 DLNDNKRSLIE
+697 SKKFSLIE

-739 PPYLRIQGI
+739 PPYGVSIKDDYRKAVVYHLGNVPDYEIYYYFIEIAHRCLMEKGILSYIIPNTYLFNTYANTYRHSILQKWNALEILDCTKFSVFKSAVVRNTINTWQKNKDGSSHVGYRNTVGVTAFDALVKKDKQIMSASDLQEMNQNWGLAFMLEPIVIRIVNKIAGQSESVINLYDVSQGYI
-748 RENDSKFADYLVE
+748 PYRKSDLVKSYGKIE
-761 KYSTATGK
+761 GEKIVKQRLWHSANKESEEYIQELYGRDISKYS
-769 FDLYVTFIERAFR
+769 Y
-782 ISNDSGIVDYIMPTK
+782 
-797 WTNSSYGVGVRK
+797 
-809 FVLAENGS
+809 
-817 VKMINFSSFQVFNA
+817 
-831 STYTGIQEF
+831 
-840 RKNCNGYFAYMQ
+840 
-852 LTHDIESLPKL
+852 
-863 KQFLDNLSVDDF
+863 
-875 CSYRLNGFSSE
+875 
-886 PWALSSDKSTYE
+886 KSTGEYVKYGRH
-898 LLEKINSYQKLHE
+898 LACYVDIRFFNQDRIVVRE
-911 ILEYISQGTVSTGD
+911 I
-925 DIFVMQGHFKND
+925 
-937 FFVGL
+937 
-942 SEENGTEVTIE
+942 
-953 RKLMKPLLKGD
+953 
-964 DIKRYN
+964 
-970 TLHPS
+970 
-975 YYILYPHHVVDGRT
+975 
-989 VPYTEE
+989 
-995 EMKSLF
+995 
-1001 PLAYSYL
+1001 
-1008 LPFKDKL
+1008 
-1015 IEKKVRYKTN
+1015 TN
-1025 PTYWYSLH
+1025 PTIIACRLK
-1033 RAREISMFEC
+1033 EIYVHD
-1043 PKILTP
+1043 P
-1049 EISYGCNMTIDEEG
+1049 
-1063 LFHNTKVYTIIP
+1063 
-1075 KKQEVSNLNT
+1075 Q
-1085 LIAVLNSKLFWFY
+1085 LIAVIPKDDSSLNILWALLNSKLATFY
-1098 ISNTGYVL
+1098 HFNHSPKATKGAFPKILVSDVK
-1106 RGGFFTFKTKY
+1106 TFP
-1117 LENFPIPTERLK
+1117 LPNI
-1129 QDEKIG
+1129 DEETRVVIDDKVSRI
-1135 MLVHII
+1135 L
-1141 FSAKQSDPSADTTV
+1141 SAKQSDPSADTTV

>member
-15 GFDNFCQEVLQP
+15 GFDNFCQEVLLP

-445 LSSYLKM
+445 LSSYLKV

-469 NPQEHHDFTE
+469 NPQEHHNFTE

-592 LGEDKPS
+592 LGEEKPS

-610 LAIAQG
+610 LAIAQAG
-616 EYYNLSGEEKLQK
+616 YYNLCGEEKLQK
-629 EIDIKLLLLDIIA
+629 EIEIKLLLLDIIA

-655 ATDNPTLF
+655 AADNPTLF

-674 QKEAIALAEQKRKS
+674 QKKAIALAEQKRKS

-727 AEKKGFDVVIGN
+727 AEKNGFDVVIGN
-739 PPYLRIQGI
+739 PPYGVSIKDDYRKAVVYHLGNVPDYEIYYYFIEIAHRCLMEKGILSYIIPNTYLFNTYANTYRHSILQKWNVLEILDCTKFPVFKSAVVRNTINTWQKNKDGSSHVGYRNTVGVTAFDALVKKDKQIMSASDLQEMNQNWGLAFMLEPIVIRIVNKIAGQSESVINLYDVSQGYI
-748 RENDSKFADYLVE
+748 PYRKSDLVKSYGKTE
-761 KYSTATGK
+761 GEKIVKQRLWHSNKESEEYIQELYGRDISKYS
-769 FDLYVTFIERAFR
+769 Y
-782 ISNDSGIVDYIMPTK
+782 
-797 WTNSSYGVGVRK
+797 
-809 FVLAENGS
+809 
-817 VKMINFSSFQVFNA
+817 
-831 STYTGIQEF
+831 
-840 RKNCNGYFAYMQ
+840 
-852 LTHDIESLPKL
+852 
-863 KQFLDNLSVDDF
+863 
-875 CSYRLNGFSSE
+875 
-886 PWALSSDKSTYE
+886 KSTGEYVKYGRH
-898 LLEKINSYQKLHE
+898 LACYVDIRFFNQDRIVVRE
-911 ILEYISQGTVSTGD
+911 I
-925 DIFVMQGHFKND
+925 
-937 FFVGL
+937 
-942 SEENGTEVTIE
+942 
-953 RKLMKPLLKGD
+953 
-964 DIKRYN
+964 
-970 TLHPS
+970 
-975 YYILYPHHVVDGRT
+975 
-989 VPYTEE
+989 
-995 EMKSLF
+995 
-1001 PLAYSYL
+1001 
-1008 LPFKDKL
+1008 
-1015 IEKKVRYKTN
+1015 TN
-1025 PTYWYSLH
+1025 PTIIACRLK
-1033 RAREISMFEC
+1033 EIYVHD
-1043 PKILTP
+1043 PQLIA
-1049 EISYGCNMTIDEEG
+1049 
-1063 LFHNTKVYTIIP
+1063 VIP
-1075 KKQEVSNLNT
+1075 KDDSSLNI
-1085 LIAVLNSKLFWFY
+1085 LWAVLNSKLATFY
-1098 ISNTGYVL
+1098 HYNHSPKATKGAFPKILVSDVK
-1106 RGGFFTFKTKY
+1106 TFPLPNIDEETR
-1117 LENFPIPTERLK
+1117 IVI
-1129 QDEKIG
+1129 DEKVSRI
-1135 MLVHII
+1135 L
-1141 FSAKQSDPSADTTV
+1141 SAKHSDSSTDTTAM
-1155 LENEIDFMVYKLY
+1155 ENEIDFMVYKLY

>member
-15 GFDNFCQEVLQP
+15 GFDNFCQEVLLP

-445 LSSYLKM
+445 LSSYLKV

-469 NPQEHHDFTE
+469 NPQEHHNFTE

-592 LGEDKPS
+592 LGEEKPS

-610 LAIAQG
+610 LAIAQAG
-616 EYYNLSGEEKLQK
+616 YYNLCGEEKLRK
-629 EIDIKLLLLDIIA
+629 EIEIKLLLLDIIA

-715 FFDWDIIFSDVF
+715 FFDWGIIFSDVF
-727 AEKKGFDVVIGN
+727 AEKNGFDVVIGN
-739 PPYLRIQGI
+739 PPYGVSIKDDYRKAVVYHLGNVPDYEIYYYFIEIAHRCLMEKGILSYIIPNTYLFNTYANTYRHSILQKWNVLEILDCTKFPVFKSAVVRNTINTWQKNKDGSSHVGYRNTVGVTTFDALVKKDKQIMSASDLQEMNQNWGLAFMLEPIVIRIVNKIAGQSESVINLYDVSQGYI
-748 RENDSKFADYLVE
+748 PYRKSDLVKSYGKTE
-761 KYSTATGK
+761 GEKIVKQRLWHSANKESEEYIQELYGRDISKYS
-769 FDLYVTFIERAFR
+769 Y
-782 ISNDSGIVDYIMPTK
+782 
-797 WTNSSYGVGVRK
+797 
-809 FVLAENGS
+809 
-817 VKMINFSSFQVFNA
+817 
-831 STYTGIQEF
+831 
-840 RKNCNGYFAYMQ
+840 
-852 LTHDIESLPKL
+852 
-863 KQFLDNLSVDDF
+863 
-875 CSYRLNGFSSE
+875 
-886 PWALSSDKSTYE
+886 KSTGEYVKYGRH
-898 LLEKINSYQKLHE
+898 LACYVDIRFFNQDRIVVRE
-911 ILEYISQGTVSTGD
+911 I
-925 DIFVMQGHFKND
+925 
-937 FFVGL
+937 
-942 SEENGTEVTIE
+942 
-953 RKLMKPLLKGD
+953 
-964 DIKRYN
+964 
-970 TLHPS
+970 
-975 YYILYPHHVVDGRT
+975 
-989 VPYTEE
+989 
-995 EMKSLF
+995 
-1001 PLAYSYL
+1001 
-1008 LPFKDKL
+1008 
-1015 IEKKVRYKTN
+1015 TN
-1025 PTYWYSLH
+1025 PTIIACRLK
-1033 RAREISMFEC
+1033 EIYVHD
-1043 PKILTP
+1043 PQLIA
-1049 EISYGCNMTIDEEG
+1049 
-1063 LFHNTKVYTIIP
+1063 VIP
-1075 KKQEVSNLNT
+1075 KDDSSLNI
-1085 LIAVLNSKLFWFY
+1085 LWAVLNSKLATFY
-1098 ISNTGYVL
+1098 HFNHSPKATKGAFPKILVSDVK
-1106 RGGFFTFKTKY
+1106 TFPLPNIDEETR
-1117 LENFPIPTERLK
+1117 IVI
-1129 QDEKIG
+1129 DEKVSRI
-1135 MLVHII
+1135 L
-1141 FSAKQSDPSADTTV
+1141 SAKQSDPSADTTV
-1155 LENEIDFMVYKLY
+1155 LEDEIDFMVYKLY

>member
-1 MKKDFSHI
+1 MNKDFSHI

-15 GFDNFCQEVLQP
+15 GFDNFCQEVLLP
-27 MFGDRIEFMS
+27 MFGDRIELMS

-112 FMLFHYEHPEGG
+112 FMIFHYEHPEGG

-168 LHGSKTVYNAAIED
+168 LHGTKTVYNAAIED

-209 GEPTSQEEGDHK
+209 GEPTSQEEGEHK
-221 ITERAFRETLAK
+221 IKERAFRETLAK

-260 AKTVRD
+260 TKAVRD

-294 LHLLQNTDHKDDFL
+294 LHLLQNTNHKDDFL

-329 KVEKHNAIIA
+329 KIEKHNAIIA

-445 LSSYLKM
+445 LSSYLKV

-479 EQRTVLLNSLRTV
+479 EQRTVLLDSLRTV

-616 EYYNLSGEEKLQK
+616 EYYNLCGEEKLRK
-629 EIDIKLLLLDIIA
+629 EIEIKLLLLDIIA

-663 DVPRNARQTKA
+663 DEPRNARQTKA

-688 RIILKKLRD
+688 RIILKGLRD
-697 DLNDNKRSLIE
+697 KLNGNKLSLIE

-715 FFDWDIIFSDVF
+715 FFDWGIIFSDVF

-739 PPYLRIQGI
+739 PPYFVYEASNKVHIDEFHRDANTFAMAFGGKLNAYKVFLAKGLKGLLRKNGILSFIFQNSFVADKQAIGLRKYTLSNTQILHIDSFPERDNKRKRVFESAKMSVCIVYIRNEKSQAPFTINFWADKHMKDGLKTQFSPSQIFALDEEEATIPRLEAANIPLIVKIKSITNVIDIKCYQGELNMSAHRKYFIQDSSKPEVLKGASVQRYYWTRNMSQGVI
-748 RENDSKFADYLVE
+748 ENVDDE
-761 KYSTATGK
+761 KYIADFPKSEKALHHNYIRIAMQGMTGANDKIRLVSTLVPKGMYLAH
-769 FDLYVTFIERAFR
+769 
-782 ISNDSGIVDYIMPTK
+782 SCNYIIP
-797 WTNSSYGVGVRK
+797 NSEVP
-809 FVLAENGS
+809 LE
-817 VKMINFSSFQVFNA
+817 
-831 STYTGIQEF
+831 
-840 RKNCNGYFAYMQ
+840 
-852 LTHDIESLPKL
+852 
-863 KQFLDNLSVDDF
+863 
-875 CSYRLNGFSSE
+875 
-886 PWALSSDKSTYE
+886 YE
-898 LLEKINSYQKLHE
+898 L
-911 ILEYISQGTVSTGD
+911 
-925 DIFVMQGHFKND
+925 
-937 FFVGL
+937 GL
-942 SEENGTEVTIE
+942 
-953 RKLMKPLLKGD
+953 
-964 DIKRYN
+964 
-970 TLHPS
+970 
-975 YYILYPHHVVDGRT
+975 
-989 VPYTEE
+989 
-995 EMKSLF
+995 
-1001 PLAYSYL
+1001 
-1008 LPFKDKL
+1008 
-1015 IEKKVRYKTN
+1015 
-1025 PTYWYSLH
+1025 
-1033 RAREISMFEC
+1033 
-1043 PKILTP
+1043 
-1049 EISYGCNMTIDEEG
+1049 
-1063 LFHNTKVYTIIP
+1063 
-1075 KKQEVSNLNT
+1075 
-1085 LIAVLNSKLFWFY
+1085 LNSKLFNWFFRCFSTN
-1098 ISNTGYVL
+1098 SNVNSYEV
-1106 RGGFFTFKTKY
+1106 
-1117 LENFPIPTERLK
+1117 ENIPVVVGEK
-1129 QDEKIG
+1129 EQCQHIQDIVNQI
-1135 MLVHII
+1135 LSV
-1141 FSAKQSDPSADTTV
+1141 KQSDPSTDTTA
-1155 LENEIDFMVYKLY
+1155 LEDEIDFMVYKLY

>member
-1 MKKDFSHI
+1 
-9 FEHDYP
+9 
-15 GFDNFCQEVLQP
+15 
-27 MFGDRIEFMS
+27 
-37 RSEDFI
+37 
-43 ATTGK
+43 
-48 NEQADAANILSIQKV
+48 
-63 AEINPT
+63 
-69 EDQDNFD
+69 
-76 EIYVFDITMRDNCR
+76 
-90 IAQNRVGIQ
+90 
-99 QLIRSQLM
+99 
-107 LDTNA
+107 
-112 FMLFHYEHPEGG
+112 
-124 RSWRFSYFYKS
+124 
-135 ATDSMDRKRYTYVFG
+135 MDRKRYTYVFG

-445 LSSYLKM
+445 LSSYLKV

-469 NPQEHHDFTE
+469 NPQEHHNFTE

-642 MRLDIDIK
+642 MRLNIDIK

-688 RIILKKLRD
+688 RVQLKELREKL
-697 DLNDNKRSLIE
+697 LASKKISLIE

-739 PPYLRIQGI
+739 PPYGVSIKDDYRKAVVYHLGNVPDYEIYYYFIEIAHRCLMEKGILSYIIPNTYLFNTYANTYRHSILQKWNVLEILDCTKFPVFKSAVVRNTINTWQKNKDGSSHVGYRNTVGVTAFDALVKKDKQIMSASDLQEMNQNWGLAFMLEPIVIRIVNKIAGQSESVINLYDVSQGYI
-748 RENDSKFADYLVE
+748 PYRKSDLVKSYGKTE
-761 KYSTATGK
+761 GEKIVKQRLWHSANKESEEYIQELYGRDISKYS
-769 FDLYVTFIERAFR
+769 Y
-782 ISNDSGIVDYIMPTK
+782 
-797 WTNSSYGVGVRK
+797 
-809 FVLAENGS
+809 
-817 VKMINFSSFQVFNA
+817 
-831 STYTGIQEF
+831 
-840 RKNCNGYFAYMQ
+840 
-852 LTHDIESLPKL
+852 
-863 KQFLDNLSVDDF
+863 
-875 CSYRLNGFSSE
+875 
-886 PWALSSDKSTYE
+886 KSTGEYVKYGRH
-898 LLEKINSYQKLHE
+898 LACYVDIRFFNQDRIVVRE
-911 ILEYISQGTVSTGD
+911 I
-925 DIFVMQGHFKND
+925 
-937 FFVGL
+937 
-942 SEENGTEVTIE
+942 
-953 RKLMKPLLKGD
+953 
-964 DIKRYN
+964 
-970 TLHPS
+970 
-975 YYILYPHHVVDGRT
+975 
-989 VPYTEE
+989 
-995 EMKSLF
+995 
-1001 PLAYSYL
+1001 
-1008 LPFKDKL
+1008 
-1015 IEKKVRYKTN
+1015 TN
-1025 PTYWYSLH
+1025 PTIIACRLK
-1033 RAREISMFEC
+1033 EIYVHD
-1043 PKILTP
+1043 PQLIA
-1049 EISYGCNMTIDEEG
+1049 
-1063 LFHNTKVYTIIP
+1063 VIP
-1075 KKQEVSNLNT
+1075 KDDSSLNI
-1085 LIAVLNSKLFWFY
+1085 LWAVLNSKLATFY
-1098 ISNTGYVL
+1098 HFNHSPKATKGAFPKILVSDVK
-1106 RGGFFTFKTKY
+1106 TFPLPNIDEETR
-1117 LENFPIPTERLK
+1117 IVI
-1129 QDEKIG
+1129 DEKVSRI
-1135 MLVHII
+1135 L
-1141 FSAKQSDPSADTTV
+1141 SAKQSDPSTDTTA
-1155 LENEIDFMVYKLY
+1155 LEDEIDFMVYKLY

>member
-445 LSSYLKM
+445 LSSYLKV

-469 NPQEHHDFTE
+469 NPQEHHNFTE

-642 MRLDIDIK
+642 MRLNIDIK

-674 QKEAIALAEQKRKS
+674 QKKAIALAEQKRKS

-727 AEKKGFDVVIGN
+727 AEKNGFDVVIGN
-739 PPYLRIQGI
+739 PPYGVSIKDDYRKAVVYHLGNVPDYEIYYYFIEIAHRCLMEKGILSYIIPNTYLFNTYANTYRHSILQKWNVLEILDCTKFPVFKSAVVRNTINTWQKNKDGSSHVGYRNTVGVTAFDALVKKDKQIMSASDLQEMNQNWGLAFMLEPIVIRIVNKIAGQSESVINLYDVSQGYI
-748 RENDSKFADYLVE
+748 PYRKSDLVKSYGKTE
-761 KYSTATGK
+761 GEKIVKQRLWHSANKESEEYIQELYGRDISKYS
-769 FDLYVTFIERAFR
+769 Y
-782 ISNDSGIVDYIMPTK
+782 
-797 WTNSSYGVGVRK
+797 
-809 FVLAENGS
+809 
-817 VKMINFSSFQVFNA
+817 
-831 STYTGIQEF
+831 
-840 RKNCNGYFAYMQ
+840 
-852 LTHDIESLPKL
+852 
-863 KQFLDNLSVDDF
+863 
-875 CSYRLNGFSSE
+875 
-886 PWALSSDKSTYE
+886 KSTGEYVKYGRH
-898 LLEKINSYQKLHE
+898 LACYVDIRFFNQDRIVVRE
-911 ILEYISQGTVSTGD
+911 I
-925 DIFVMQGHFKND
+925 
-937 FFVGL
+937 
-942 SEENGTEVTIE
+942 
-953 RKLMKPLLKGD
+953 
-964 DIKRYN
+964 
-970 TLHPS
+970 
-975 YYILYPHHVVDGRT
+975 
-989 VPYTEE
+989 
-995 EMKSLF
+995 
-1001 PLAYSYL
+1001 
-1008 LPFKDKL
+1008 
-1015 IEKKVRYKTN
+1015 TN
-1025 PTYWYSLH
+1025 PTIIACRLK
-1033 RAREISMFEC
+1033 EIYVHD
-1043 PKILTP
+1043 PQLIA
-1049 EISYGCNMTIDEEG
+1049 
-1063 LFHNTKVYTIIP
+1063 VIP
-1075 KKQEVSNLNT
+1075 KDDSSLNI
-1085 LIAVLNSKLFWFY
+1085 LWAVLNSKLATFY
-1098 ISNTGYVL
+1098 HFNHSPKATKGAFPKILVSDVK
-1106 RGGFFTFKTKY
+1106 TFPLPNIDEETR
-1117 LENFPIPTERLK
+1117 IVI
-1129 QDEKIG
+1129 DEKVSRI
-1135 MLVHII
+1135 L
-1141 FSAKQSDPSADTTV
+1141 SAKQSDPSADTTAM
-1155 LENEIDFMVYKLY
+1155 ENEIDFMVYKLY

>member
-27 MFGDRIEFMS
+27 MFGDRIELMS
-37 RSEDFI
+37 QSEDFI

-48 NEQADAANILSIQKV
+48 NEQAEAANILSIQKV

-135 ATDSMDRKRYTYVFG
+135 AIDSMDRKRYTYVFG

-168 LHGSKTVYNAAIED
+168 LHGTKTVYNAAIED

-209 GEPTSQEEGDHK
+209 GEPTTQEEGDHK
-221 ITERAFRETLAK
+221 ISERAFRETIAK
-233 MDALAMND
+233 MDALGLND
-241 SHDLFN
+241 SHCLFN
-247 TSFASAYPDKKAR
+247 ISFASAYPDKDARTKA
-260 AKTVRD
+260 VRD

-279 FLQRKGWMCSDRKFM
+279 FLQRKGWMCGDRKFM

-329 KVEKHNAIIA
+329 KVQKHNAKIA
-339 GNKNKVEWDVAQ
+339 GDKNKVEWDDAQVAG
-351 IEAWSSI
+351 WSSI

-445 LSSYLKM
+445 LSSYLKV

-479 EQRTVLLNSLRTV
+479 EQRTVLLDSLRTV

-499 GSGAFPVGMMNLLY
+499 GSGAFPVGMMNQLY

-610 LAIAQG
+610 LAVAQG
-616 EYYNLSGEEKLQK
+616 EYYSLCGEEKLQK
-629 EIDIKLLLLDIIA
+629 EIEIKLLLLDIIA
-642 MRLDIDIK
+642 IRLDIDIK

-688 RIILKKLRD
+688 RYILKDLRGK
-697 DLNDNKRSLIE
+697 LNDNKLSLIE

-739 PPYLRIQGI
+739 PPYVQLSDD
-748 RENDSKFADYLVE
+748 EKKYYVDYPAIEGHV
-761 KYSTATGK
+761 
-769 FDLYVTFIERAFR
+769 DLYELFI
-782 ISNDSGIVDYIMPTK
+782 
-797 WTNSSYGVGVRK
+797 
-809 FVLAENGS
+809 
-817 VKMINFSSFQVFNA
+817 
-831 STYTGIQEF
+831 
-840 RKNCNGYFAYMQ
+840 
-852 LTHDIESLPKL
+852 
-863 KQFLDNLSVDDF
+863 
-875 CSYRLNGFSSE
+875 
-886 PWALSSDKSTYE
+886 
-898 LLEKINSYQKLHE
+898 QK
-911 ILEYISQGTVSTGD
+911 G
-925 DIFVMQGHFKND
+925 M
-937 FFVGL
+937 
-942 SEENGTEVTIE
+942 
-953 RKLMKPLLKGD
+953 MLLKNKG
-964 DIKRYN
+964 
-970 TLHPS
+970 
-975 YYILYPHHVVDGRT
+975 
-989 VPYTEE
+989 
-995 EMKSLF
+995 
-1001 PLAYSYL
+1001 
-1008 LPFKDKL
+1008 
-1015 IEKKVRYKTN
+1015 IENY
-1025 PTYWYSLH
+1025 
-1033 RAREISMFEC
+1033 
-1043 PKILTP
+1043 
-1049 EISYGCNMTIDEEG
+1049 
-1063 LFHNTKVYTIIP
+1063 IIP
-1075 KKQEVSNLNT
+1075 N
-1085 LIAVLNSKLFWFY
+1085 
-1098 ISNTGYVL
+1098 
-1106 RGGFFTFKTKY
+1106 
-1117 LENFPIPTERLK
+1117 
-1129 QDEKIG
+1129 
-1135 MLVHII
+1135 
-1141 FSAKQSDPSADTTV
+1141 TV
-1155 LENEIDFMVYKLY
+1155 LTNLESALINE
-1168 GLTYDEVLVVDPET
+1168 
-1182 PITREQYEAKKL
+1182 

>member
-15 GFDNFCQEVLQP
+15 GFDNFCQEVLLP

-445 LSSYLKM
+445 LSSYLKV

-469 NPQEHHDFTE
+469 NPQEHHNFTE

-592 LGEDKPS
+592 LGEEKPS

-610 LAIAQG
+610 LAIAQAG
-616 EYYNLSGEEKLQK
+616 YYNLCGEEKLQK
-629 EIDIKLLLLDIIA
+629 EIEIKLLLLDIIA

-663 DVPRNARQTKA
+663 DMPRNARQTKA

-688 RIILKKLRD
+688 RVQLKELRKKLLD
-697 DLNDNKRSLIE
+697 SKKFSLIE

-715 FFDWDIIFSDVF
+715 FFDWGIIFSDVF

-739 PPYLRIQGI
+739 PPYGVSIKDDYRKAVVYHLGNVPDYEIYYYFIEIAHRCLMEKGILSYIIPNTYLFNTYANTYRHSILQKWNVLEILDCTKFPVFKSAVVRNTINTWQKNKDGSSHVGYRNTVGVTAFDALVKKDKQIMSASDLQELNQNWGLAFMLEPIVIRIVNKIAGQSESVINLYDVSQGYI
-748 RENDSKFADYLVE
+748 PYRKSDLVKSYGKTE
-761 KYSTATGK
+761 GEKIVKQRLWHSANKESEEYIQELYGRDISKYS
-769 FDLYVTFIERAFR
+769 Y
-782 ISNDSGIVDYIMPTK
+782 
-797 WTNSSYGVGVRK
+797 
-809 FVLAENGS
+809 
-817 VKMINFSSFQVFNA
+817 
-831 STYTGIQEF
+831 
-840 RKNCNGYFAYMQ
+840 
-852 LTHDIESLPKL
+852 
-863 KQFLDNLSVDDF
+863 
-875 CSYRLNGFSSE
+875 
-886 PWALSSDKSTYE
+886 KSTGEYVKYGRH
-898 LLEKINSYQKLHE
+898 LACYVDIRFFNQDRIVVRE
-911 ILEYISQGTVSTGD
+911 I
-925 DIFVMQGHFKND
+925 
-937 FFVGL
+937 
-942 SEENGTEVTIE
+942 
-953 RKLMKPLLKGD
+953 
-964 DIKRYN
+964 
-970 TLHPS
+970 
-975 YYILYPHHVVDGRT
+975 
-989 VPYTEE
+989 
-995 EMKSLF
+995 
-1001 PLAYSYL
+1001 
-1008 LPFKDKL
+1008 
-1015 IEKKVRYKTN
+1015 TN
-1025 PTYWYSLH
+1025 PTIIACRLK
-1033 RAREISMFEC
+1033 EIYVHD
-1043 PKILTP
+1043 PQLIA
-1049 EISYGCNMTIDEEG
+1049 
-1063 LFHNTKVYTIIP
+1063 VIP
-1075 KKQEVSNLNT
+1075 KDDSSLNI
-1085 LIAVLNSKLFWFY
+1085 LWAVLNSKLATFY
-1098 ISNTGYVL
+1098 HFNHSPKATKGAFPKILVSDVK
-1106 RGGFFTFKTKY
+1106 TFPLPNIDEETR
-1117 LENFPIPTERLK
+1117 IVI
-1129 QDEKIG
+1129 DEKVSRI
-1135 MLVHII
+1135 L
-1141 FSAKQSDPSADTTV
+1141 SAKQSDPSADTTAM
-1155 LENEIDFMVYKLY
+1155 ENEIDFMVYKLY

>member
-9 FEHDYP
+9 FEHDYQ

-27 MFGDRIEFMS
+27 MFGNRIELMS
-37 RSEDFI
+37 CSEDFI
-43 ATTGK
+43 ATTGRY
-48 NEQADAANILSIQKV
+48 EQADAANILSIRKV
-63 AEINPT
+63 AEINPA
-69 EDQDNFD
+69 EYQDNFD

-112 FMLFHYEHPEGG
+112 FMLFHYENPKGG

-168 LHGSKTVYNAAIED
+168 LHGTKTVYNAAIED

-209 GEPTSQEEGDHK
+209 GEPTTQEEGDHK

-233 MDALAMND
+233 MDALGQND
-241 SHDLFN
+241 TYNLFN
-247 TSFASAYPDKKAR
+247 TSFSLAYPDKEARTKA
-260 AKTVRD
+260 VRD

-279 FLQRKGWMCSDRKFM
+279 FLQRKGWMCGDRKFM

-314 LFFAVLNTHSKERLL
+314 LFFAVLNTHSKERRL
-329 KVEKHNAIIA
+329 KVEKHNAKIA
-339 GNKNKVEWDVAQ
+339 SNKNKVEWDVTL

-364 LFEEDHADGC
+364 LFEEDQADGC

-445 LSSYLKM
+445 LSSYLKE
-452 PLSSLG
+452 PLASLG

-479 EQRTVLLNSLRTV
+479 EQRTVLLDSLRTV

-519 EGSDARA
+519 EGSDART

-592 LGEDKPS
+592 LGEDKSS

-616 EYYNLSGEEKLQK
+616 EYYNLSGEEKLRK
-629 EIDIKLLLLDIIA
+629 EIEIKLLLLDIIA

-655 ATDNPTLF
+655 AADNPTLF

-674 QKEAIALAEQKRKS
+674 QKKAIALAEQKRKS
-688 RIILKKLRD
+688 RIILKGLRD
-697 DLNDNKRSLIE
+697 KLNGNKLSLIE

-715 FFDWDIIFSDVF
+715 FFDWGIIFSDVF

-739 PPYLRIQGI
+739 PPYVSLQAITD
-748 RENDSKFADYLVE
+748 DSKLYASLTKVDGSPRFATYN
-761 KYSTATGK
+761 ARG
-769 FDLYVTFIERAFR
+769 DLYPLFVERGMELLCHNGH
-782 ISNDSGIVDYIMPTK
+782 ISYIMPNK
-797 WTNSSYGVGVRK
+797 WETVMYGQSLRQLFLDTNIKEIVDFGDYQIFES
-809 FVLAENGS
+809 AT
-817 VKMINFSSFQVFNA
+817 
-831 STYTGIQEF
+831 TYTCIVLIQ
-840 RKNCNGYFAYMQ
+840 NAPSSSTFANSLVEYVNLNDLANQ
-852 LTHDIESLPKL
+852 IASLRETINKAKLTSDIWHLSPTMFADALYRLDQSMISLEEY
-863 KQFLDNLSVDDF
+863 VGGE
-875 CSYRLNGFSSE
+875 SYRGI
-886 PWALSSDKSTYE
+886 LS
-898 LLEKINSYQKLHE
+898 
-911 ILEYISQGTVSTGD
+911 
-925 DIFVMQGHFKND
+925 
-937 FFVGL
+937 GL
-942 SEENGTEVTIE
+942 SAAFNISIEKAEE
-953 RKLMKPLLKGD
+953 LKSRDVRSLEIIRPFLQGRGLVAYGEAVAGSYLVFMPKGFTLEHMGLD
-964 DIKRYN
+964 TLPPEEKAWQWIKDN
-970 TLHPS
+970 
-975 YYILYPHHVVDGRT
+975 YPAVAEH
-989 VPYTEE
+989 
-995 EMKSLF
+995 
-1001 PLAYSYL
+1001 L
-1008 LPFKDKL
+1008 LPFAEKGKKRTDKGD
-1015 IEKKVRYKTN
+1015 
-1025 PTYWYSLH
+1025 YWWEL
-1033 RAREISMFEC
+1033 RACSYYDRFSM
-1043 PKILTP
+1043 P
-1049 EISYGCNMTIDEEG
+1049 
-1063 LFHNTKVYTIIP
+1063 
-1075 KKQEVSNLNT
+1075 
-1085 LIAVLNSKLFWFY
+1085 KLFYQVF
-1098 ISNTGYVL
+1098 
-1106 RGGFFTFKTKY
+1106 
-1117 LENFPIPTERLK
+1117 
-1129 QDEKIG
+1129 
-1135 MLVHII
+1135 
-1141 FSAKQSDPSADTTV
+1141 
-1155 LENEIDFMVYKLY
+1155 
-1168 GLTYDEVLVVDPET
+1168 
-1182 PITREQYEAKKL
+1182 

>member
-9 FEHDYP
+9 FEHDYQ

-27 MFGDRIEFMS
+27 MFGNRIELMS
-37 RSEDFI
+37 CSEDFI

-48 NEQADAANILSIQKV
+48 KEQADAANILSIRKV
-63 AEINPT
+63 AEINPA

-112 FMLFHYEHPEGG
+112 FMLFHYENPKGG

-135 ATDSMDRKRYTYVFG
+135 ATGSMDRKRYTYVFG

-168 LHGSKTVYNAAIED
+168 LHGTKTVYNAAIED

-209 GEPTSQEEGDHK
+209 GEPTTQEEGDHK

-233 MDALAMND
+233 MDALGQND
-241 SHDLFN
+241 TYNLFN
-247 TSFASAYPDKKAR
+247 TSFSLAYPDKEARTKA
-260 AKTVRD
+260 VRD

-279 FLQRKGWMCSDRKFM
+279 FLQRKGWMCGDRKFM

-314 LFFAVLNTHSKERLL
+314 LFFAVLNTHSKERRL
-329 KVEKHNAIIA
+329 KVEKHNAKIA
-339 GNKNKVEWDVAQ
+339 GNKNKVEWDVTL

-364 LFEEDHADGC
+364 LFEEDQADGC

-445 LSSYLKM
+445 LSSYLKE
-452 PLSSLG
+452 PLASLG

-479 EQRTVLLNSLRTV
+479 EQRTVLLDSLRTV

-519 EGSDARA
+519 EGSDART

-592 LGEDKPS
+592 LGEEKPS

-610 LAIAQG
+610 LAIAQAG
-616 EYYNLSGEEKLQK
+616 YYNLCGEEKLRK
-629 EIDIKLLLLDIIA
+629 EIEIKLLLLDIIA

-655 ATDNPTLF
+655 AADNPTLF

-674 QKEAIALAEQKRKS
+674 QKKAIALAEQKRKS
-688 RIILKKLRD
+688 RIILKGLRD
-697 DLNDNKRSLIE
+697 KLNGNKLSLIE

-715 FFDWDIIFSDVF
+715 FFDWGIIFSDVF

-739 PPYLRIQGI
+739 PPYFVYEASNKVHIDEFHRDANTFAMAFGGKLNAYKVFLAKGLKGLLRKNGILSFIFQNSFVADKQAIGLRKYTLSNTQILHIDSFPERDNKRKRVFESAKMSVCIVYIRNEKSQAPFTINFWADKHMKDGLKTQFSPSQIFALDEEEATIPRLEAANIPLIVKIKSITNVIDIKCYQGELNMSAHRKYFIQDSSKPEVLKGASVQRYYWTRNMSQGVI
-748 RENDSKFADYLVE
+748 ENVDDE
-761 KYSTATGK
+761 KYIADFPKSEKALHHNYIRIAMQGMTG
-769 FDLYVTFIERAFR
+769 A
-782 ISNDSGIVDYIMPTK
+782 NDKI
-797 WTNSSYGVGVRK
+797 
-809 FVLAENGS
+809 
-817 VKMINFSSFQVFNA
+817 
-831 STYTGIQEF
+831 
-840 RKNCNGYFAYMQ
+840 
-852 LTHDIESLPKL
+852 
-863 KQFLDNLSVDDF
+863 
-875 CSYRLNGFSSE
+875 RL
-886 PWALSSDKSTYE
+886 
-898 LLEKINSYQKLHE
+898 
-911 ILEYISQGTVSTGD
+911 VSTL
-925 DIFVMQGHFKND
+925 V
-937 FFVGL
+937 
-942 SEENGTEVTIE
+942 
-953 RKLMKPLLKGD
+953 PKGM
-964 DIKRYN
+964 Y
-970 TLHPS
+970 
-975 YYILYPHHVVDGRT
+975 
-989 VPYTEE
+989 
-995 EMKSLF
+995 
-1001 PLAYSYL
+1001 LAHS
-1008 LPFKDKL
+1008 
-1015 IEKKVRYKTN
+1015 
-1025 PTYWYSLH
+1025 
-1033 RAREISMFEC
+1033 
-1043 PKILTP
+1043 
-1049 EISYGCNMTIDEEG
+1049 CN
-1063 LFHNTKVYTIIP
+1063 YIIP
-1075 KKQEVSNLNT
+1075 
-1085 LIAVLNSKLFWFY
+1085 
-1098 ISNTGYVL
+1098 
-1106 RGGFFTFKTKY
+1106 
-1117 LENFPIPTERLK
+1117 
-1129 QDEKIG
+1129 
-1135 MLVHII
+1135 II
-1141 FSAKQSDPSADTTV
+1141 VFRA
-1155 LENEIDFMVYKLY
+1155 L
-1168 GLTYDEVLVVDPET
+1168 
-1182 PITREQYEAKKL
+1182 

>member
-1 MKKDFSHI
+1 MNKDFSHI

-15 GFDNFCQEVLQP
+15 GFDSFCQEVLLP
-27 MFGDRIEFMS
+27 MFGDRIELMS

-112 FMLFHYEHPEGG
+112 FMIFHYEHPEGG

-168 LHGSKTVYNAAIED
+168 LHGTKTVYNAAIED

-209 GEPTSQEEGDHK
+209 GEPTSQEEGEHK
-221 ITERAFRETLAK
+221 IKERAFRETLAK

-260 AKTVRD
+260 TKAVRD

-294 LHLLQNTDHKDDFL
+294 LHLLQNTNHKDDFL

-329 KVEKHNAIIA
+329 KIEKHNAIIA

-445 LSSYLKM
+445 LSSYLKV

-629 EIDIKLLLLDIIA
+629 EIEIKLLLLDIIA
-642 MRLDIDIK
+642 MRLNIDIK

-663 DVPRNARQTKA
+663 DVPRNAGQTKA

-688 RIILKKLRD
+688 RVQLKELRKKL
-697 DLNDNKRSLIE
+697 LGSKKFSLIE

-739 PPYLRIQGI
+739 PPYFVYEASNKVHIDEFHRDANTFAMAFGGKLNAYKVFLAKGLKGLLRKNGILSFIFQNSFVADKQAIGLRKYTLSNTQILHIDSFPERDNKRKRVFESAKMSVCIVYIRNEKSQAPFTINFWADKHMKDGLKTKFSPSQIFALDEEEATIPRLEAANIPLIVKIKSITNVIDIKCYQGELNMSAHRKYFIQDSSKPEVLKGASVQRYYWTRNMSQGVI
-748 RENDSKFADYLVE
+748 ENVDDE
-761 KYSTATGK
+761 KYIADFPKSEKALHHNYIRIAMQGMTGANDKIRLVSTLVPKGMYLAH
-769 FDLYVTFIERAFR
+769 
-782 ISNDSGIVDYIMPTK
+782 SCNYIIP
-797 WTNSSYGVGVRK
+797 NSEVP
-809 FVLAENGS
+809 LE
-817 VKMINFSSFQVFNA
+817 
-831 STYTGIQEF
+831 
-840 RKNCNGYFAYMQ
+840 
-852 LTHDIESLPKL
+852 
-863 KQFLDNLSVDDF
+863 
-875 CSYRLNGFSSE
+875 
-886 PWALSSDKSTYE
+886 YE
-898 LLEKINSYQKLHE
+898 L
-911 ILEYISQGTVSTGD
+911 
-925 DIFVMQGHFKND
+925 
-937 FFVGL
+937 GL
-942 SEENGTEVTIE
+942 
-953 RKLMKPLLKGD
+953 
-964 DIKRYN
+964 
-970 TLHPS
+970 
-975 YYILYPHHVVDGRT
+975 
-989 VPYTEE
+989 
-995 EMKSLF
+995 
-1001 PLAYSYL
+1001 
-1008 LPFKDKL
+1008 
-1015 IEKKVRYKTN
+1015 
-1025 PTYWYSLH
+1025 
-1033 RAREISMFEC
+1033 
-1043 PKILTP
+1043 
-1049 EISYGCNMTIDEEG
+1049 
-1063 LFHNTKVYTIIP
+1063 
-1075 KKQEVSNLNT
+1075 
-1085 LIAVLNSKLFWFY
+1085 LNSKLFNWFFRCFSTN
-1098 ISNTGYVL
+1098 SNVNSYEV
-1106 RGGFFTFKTKY
+1106 
-1117 LENFPIPTERLK
+1117 ENIPVVVGEK
-1129 QDEKIG
+1129 EQCQHIQDIVNRI
-1135 MLVHII
+1135 L
-1141 FSAKQSDPSADTTV
+1141 SAKQSDPSADTTV

-1182 PITREQYEAKKL
+1182 PFTREQYEAKKL

>member
-15 GFDNFCQEVLQP
+15 GFDNFCQEVLLP

-445 LSSYLKM
+445 LSGYLKV

-469 NPQEHHDFTE
+469 NPQEHHNFTE

-592 LGEDKPS
+592 LGEEKPS

-642 MRLDIDIK
+642 MRLDVDIK

-663 DVPRNARQTKA
+663 EMPRNARQTKA
-674 QKEAIALAEQKRKS
+674 QKKAIALAEQKRKS

-727 AEKKGFDVVIGN
+727 AEKNGFDVVIGN
-739 PPYLRIQGI
+739 PPYGVSIKDDYRKAVVYHLGNVPDYEIYYYFIEIAHRCLMEKGILSYIIPNTYLFNTYANTYRHSILQKWNVLEILDCTKFPVFKSAVVRNTINTWQKNKDGSSHVGYRNTVGVTAFDALVKKDKQIMSASDLQEMNQNWGLAFMLEPIVIRIVNKIAGQSESVINLYDVSQGYI
-748 RENDSKFADYLVE
+748 PYRKSDLVKSYGKTE
-761 KYSTATGK
+761 GEKIVKQRLWHSANKESEEYIQELYGRDISKYS
-769 FDLYVTFIERAFR
+769 Y
-782 ISNDSGIVDYIMPTK
+782 
-797 WTNSSYGVGVRK
+797 
-809 FVLAENGS
+809 
-817 VKMINFSSFQVFNA
+817 
-831 STYTGIQEF
+831 
-840 RKNCNGYFAYMQ
+840 
-852 LTHDIESLPKL
+852 
-863 KQFLDNLSVDDF
+863 
-875 CSYRLNGFSSE
+875 
-886 PWALSSDKSTYE
+886 KSTGEYVKYGRH
-898 LLEKINSYQKLHE
+898 LACYVDIRFFNQDRIVVRE
-911 ILEYISQGTVSTGD
+911 I
-925 DIFVMQGHFKND
+925 
-937 FFVGL
+937 
-942 SEENGTEVTIE
+942 
-953 RKLMKPLLKGD
+953 
-964 DIKRYN
+964 
-970 TLHPS
+970 
-975 YYILYPHHVVDGRT
+975 
-989 VPYTEE
+989 
-995 EMKSLF
+995 
-1001 PLAYSYL
+1001 
-1008 LPFKDKL
+1008 
-1015 IEKKVRYKTN
+1015 TN
-1025 PTYWYSLH
+1025 PTIIACRLK
-1033 RAREISMFEC
+1033 EIYVHD
-1043 PKILTP
+1043 PQLIA
-1049 EISYGCNMTIDEEG
+1049 
-1063 LFHNTKVYTIIP
+1063 VIP
-1075 KKQEVSNLNT
+1075 KDDSSLNI
-1085 LIAVLNSKLFWFY
+1085 LWAVLNSKLATFY
-1098 ISNTGYVL
+1098 HFNHSPKATKGAFPKILVSDVK
-1106 RGGFFTFKTKY
+1106 TFPLPNIDEETR
-1117 LENFPIPTERLK
+1117 IVI
-1129 QDEKIG
+1129 DEKVSRI
-1135 MLVHII
+1135 L
-1141 FSAKQSDPSADTTV
+1141 SAKQSDSSTDTTA

>member
-445 LSSYLKM
+445 LSSYLKV

-469 NPQEHHDFTE
+469 NPQEHHNFTE
-479 EQRTVLLNSLRTV
+479 EQRTVLLSSLRTV

-592 LGEDKPS
+592 LGEEKPS

-610 LAIAQG
+610 LAIAQAG
-616 EYYNLSGEEKLQK
+616 YYNLSGEEKLQK
-629 EIDIKLLLLDIIA
+629 EIEIKLLLLDIIA
-642 MRLDIDIK
+642 MRLDVDIK

-674 QKEAIALAEQKRKS
+674 QKKAIALAEQKRKS
-688 RIILKKLRD
+688 RVQLKELRKKLLD
-697 DLNDNKRSLIE
+697 SKKFSLIE

-715 FFDWDIIFSDVF
+715 FFDWGIIFSDVF

-739 PPYLRIQGI
+739 PPYGVSIKDDYRKAVVYHLGNVPDYEIYYYFIEIAHRCLMEKGILSYIIPNTYLFNTYANTYRHSILQKWNVLEILDCTKFPVFKSAVVRNTINTWQKNKDGSSHVGYRNTVGVTAFDALVKKDKQIMSASDLQELNQNWGLAFMLEPIVIRIVNKIAGQSESVINLYDVSQGYI
-748 RENDSKFADYLVE
+748 PYRKSDLVKSYGKTE
-761 KYSTATGK
+761 GEKIVKQRLWHSANKESEEYIQELYGRDISKYS
-769 FDLYVTFIERAFR
+769 Y
-782 ISNDSGIVDYIMPTK
+782 
-797 WTNSSYGVGVRK
+797 
-809 FVLAENGS
+809 
-817 VKMINFSSFQVFNA
+817 
-831 STYTGIQEF
+831 
-840 RKNCNGYFAYMQ
+840 
-852 LTHDIESLPKL
+852 
-863 KQFLDNLSVDDF
+863 
-875 CSYRLNGFSSE
+875 
-886 PWALSSDKSTYE
+886 KSTGEYVKYGRH
-898 LLEKINSYQKLHE
+898 LACYVDIRFFNQDRIVVRE
-911 ILEYISQGTVSTGD
+911 I
-925 DIFVMQGHFKND
+925 
-937 FFVGL
+937 
-942 SEENGTEVTIE
+942 
-953 RKLMKPLLKGD
+953 
-964 DIKRYN
+964 
-970 TLHPS
+970 
-975 YYILYPHHVVDGRT
+975 
-989 VPYTEE
+989 
-995 EMKSLF
+995 
-1001 PLAYSYL
+1001 
-1008 LPFKDKL
+1008 
-1015 IEKKVRYKTN
+1015 TN
-1025 PTYWYSLH
+1025 PTIIACRLK
-1033 RAREISMFEC
+1033 EIYVHD
-1043 PKILTP
+1043 PQLIA
-1049 EISYGCNMTIDEEG
+1049 
-1063 LFHNTKVYTIIP
+1063 VIP
-1075 KKQEVSNLNT
+1075 KDDSSLNI
-1085 LIAVLNSKLFWFY
+1085 LWAVLNSKLATFY
-1098 ISNTGYVL
+1098 HFNHSPKATKGAFPKILVSDVK
-1106 RGGFFTFKTKY
+1106 TFPLPNIDEETR
-1117 LENFPIPTERLK
+1117 IVI
-1129 QDEKIG
+1129 DEKVSRI
-1135 MLVHII
+1135 L
-1141 FSAKQSDPSADTTV
+1141 SAKQSDPSADTTAM
-1155 LENEIDFMVYKLY
+1155 ENEIDFMVYKLY

>member
-1 MKKDFSHI
+1 MNKDFSHI

-15 GFDNFCQEVLQP
+15 GFDNFCQEVLLP
-27 MFGDRIEFMS
+27 MFGDRIELMS

-168 LHGSKTVYNAAIED
+168 LHGTKTVYNAAIED

-209 GEPTSQEEGDHK
+209 GEPTSQEEGEHK
-221 ITERAFRETLAK
+221 IKERAFRETLAK

-260 AKTVRD
+260 TKAVRD

-294 LHLLQNTDHKDDFL
+294 LHLLQNTNHKDDFL

-329 KVEKHNAIIA
+329 KIEKHNAIIA

-445 LSSYLKM
+445 LSSYLKV

-479 EQRTVLLNSLRTV
+479 EQRTVLLDSLRTV

-616 EYYNLSGEEKLQK
+616 EYYNLCGEEKLRK
-629 EIDIKLLLLDIIA
+629 EIEIKLLLLDIIA

-655 ATDNPTLF
+655 AADNPTLF

-674 QKEAIALAEQKRKS
+674 QKKAIALAEQKRKS
-688 RIILKKLRD
+688 RIILKGLRD
-697 DLNDNKRSLIE
+697 KLNGNKLSLIE

-739 PPYLRIQGI
+739 PPYGVSIKDDYRKAVVYHLGNVPDYEIYYYFIEIAHRCLMEKGILSYIIPNTYLFNTYANTYRHSILQKWNALEILDCTKFPVFKSAVVRNTINTWQKNKDGSSHVGYRNTVGVTAFDALVKKDKQIMSASDLQEMNQNWGLAFMLEPIVIRIVNKIAGQSESVINLYDVSQGYI
-748 RENDSKFADYLVE
+748 PYRKSDLVKSYGKTE
-761 KYSTATGK
+761 GEKIVKQRLWHSANKESEEYIQELYGRDISKYS
-769 FDLYVTFIERAFR
+769 Y
-782 ISNDSGIVDYIMPTK
+782 
-797 WTNSSYGVGVRK
+797 
-809 FVLAENGS
+809 
-817 VKMINFSSFQVFNA
+817 
-831 STYTGIQEF
+831 
-840 RKNCNGYFAYMQ
+840 
-852 LTHDIESLPKL
+852 
-863 KQFLDNLSVDDF
+863 
-875 CSYRLNGFSSE
+875 
-886 PWALSSDKSTYE
+886 KSTGEYVKYGRH
-898 LLEKINSYQKLHE
+898 LACYVDIRFFNQDRIVVRE
-911 ILEYISQGTVSTGD
+911 I
-925 DIFVMQGHFKND
+925 
-937 FFVGL
+937 
-942 SEENGTEVTIE
+942 
-953 RKLMKPLLKGD
+953 
-964 DIKRYN
+964 
-970 TLHPS
+970 
-975 YYILYPHHVVDGRT
+975 
-989 VPYTEE
+989 
-995 EMKSLF
+995 
-1001 PLAYSYL
+1001 
-1008 LPFKDKL
+1008 
-1015 IEKKVRYKTN
+1015 TN
-1025 PTYWYSLH
+1025 PTIIACRLK
-1033 RAREISMFEC
+1033 EIYVHD
-1043 PKILTP
+1043 PQLIA
-1049 EISYGCNMTIDEEG
+1049 
-1063 LFHNTKVYTIIP
+1063 VIP
-1075 KKQEVSNLNT
+1075 KDDSSLNI
-1085 LIAVLNSKLFWFY
+1085 LWAVLNSKLATFY
-1098 ISNTGYVL
+1098 HFNHSPKATKGAFPKILVSDVK
-1106 RGGFFTFKTKY
+1106 TFPLPNIDEETR
-1117 LENFPIPTERLK
+1117 IVI
-1129 QDEKIG
+1129 DEKVSRI
-1135 MLVHII
+1135 L
-1141 FSAKQSDPSADTTV
+1141 SAKQSDPSADTTV
-1155 LENEIDFMVYKLY
+1155 LEDEIDFMVYKLY

>member
-15 GFDNFCQEVLQP
+15 GFDNFCHEVLKP
-27 MFGDRIEFMS
+27 MFGDRIELMS

-209 GEPTSQEEGDHK
+209 GEPTSQEKGEHK
-221 ITERAFRETLAK
+221 IKERAFRETLAK

-314 LFFAVLNTHSKERLL
+314 LFFAVLNTHPKERLL
-329 KVEKHNAIIA
+329 KIEKHNAIIA
-339 GNKNKVEWDVAQ
+339 GNKNTVEWDVAQ

-445 LSSYLKM
+445 LSGYLKVPM
-452 PLSSLG
+452 SSLG

-592 LGEDKPS
+592 LGEEKPS

-610 LAIAQG
+610 LVIAQG
-616 EYYNLSGEEKLQK
+616 EYYNLSGEEKLRK
-629 EIDIKLLLLDIIA
+629 EIEIKLLLLDIIA

-655 ATDNPTLF
+655 AADNPTLF

-674 QKEAIALAEQKRKS
+674 QKKAIALAEQKRKS
-688 RIILKKLRD
+688 RIILKGLRD
-697 DLNDNKRSLIE
+697 KLNDNKLSLIE

-715 FFDWDIIFSDVF
+715 FFDWGIIFSDVF

-739 PPYLRIQGI
+739 PPYFVYEASNKVHIDEFHRDANTFAMAFGGKLNAYKVFLAKGLKGLLRKNGILSFIFQNSFVADKQAIGLRKYTLSNTQILHIDSFPERDNKRKRVFESAKMSVCIVYIRNEKSQAPFTINFWADKHMKDGLKTQFSPSQIFALDEEEATIPRLEAANIPLIVKIKSITNVIDIKCYQGELNMSAHRKYFIQDSSKPEVLKGASVQRYYWTRNMSQGVI
-748 RENDSKFADYLVE
+748 ENVDEE
-761 KYSTATGK
+761 KYIADFPKSEKALHHNYIRIAMQGMTGANDKIRLVSTLVPKGMYLAH
-769 FDLYVTFIERAFR
+769 
-782 ISNDSGIVDYIMPTK
+782 SCNYIIP
-797 WTNSSYGVGVRK
+797 NSEVP
-809 FVLAENGS
+809 LE
-817 VKMINFSSFQVFNA
+817 
-831 STYTGIQEF
+831 
-840 RKNCNGYFAYMQ
+840 
-852 LTHDIESLPKL
+852 
-863 KQFLDNLSVDDF
+863 
-875 CSYRLNGFSSE
+875 
-886 PWALSSDKSTYE
+886 YE
-898 LLEKINSYQKLHE
+898 L
-911 ILEYISQGTVSTGD
+911 
-925 DIFVMQGHFKND
+925 
-937 FFVGL
+937 GL
-942 SEENGTEVTIE
+942 
-953 RKLMKPLLKGD
+953 
-964 DIKRYN
+964 
-970 TLHPS
+970 
-975 YYILYPHHVVDGRT
+975 
-989 VPYTEE
+989 
-995 EMKSLF
+995 
-1001 PLAYSYL
+1001 
-1008 LPFKDKL
+1008 
-1015 IEKKVRYKTN
+1015 
-1025 PTYWYSLH
+1025 
-1033 RAREISMFEC
+1033 
-1043 PKILTP
+1043 
-1049 EISYGCNMTIDEEG
+1049 
-1063 LFHNTKVYTIIP
+1063 
-1075 KKQEVSNLNT
+1075 
-1085 LIAVLNSKLFWFY
+1085 LNSKLFNWFFRCFSTN
-1098 ISNTGYVL
+1098 SNVNSYEV
-1106 RGGFFTFKTKY
+1106 
-1117 LENFPIPTERLK
+1117 ENIPVVVGEK
-1129 QDEKIG
+1129 EQCQHIQDIVNQI
-1135 MLVHII
+1135 LSV
-1141 FSAKQSDPSADTTV
+1141 KQSDPSTDTTA
-1155 LENEIDFMVYKLY
+1155 LEDEIDFMVYKLY

>member
-209 GEPTSQEEGDHK
+209 GEPTSQEKGEHK
-221 ITERAFRETLAK
+221 IKERAFRETLAK

-260 AKTVRD
+260 TKAVRD

-329 KVEKHNAIIA
+329 KIEKHNAIIA

-434 KEIVS
+434 KEIVC

-445 LSSYLKM
+445 LSGYLKV

-469 NPQEHHDFTE
+469 NPQEHHNFTE

-519 EGSDARA
+519 EGSDART

-592 LGEDKPS
+592 LGEEKPS

-616 EYYNLSGEEKLQK
+616 EYYNLSGEEKLRK
-629 EIDIKLLLLDIIA
+629 EIEIKLLLLDIIA

-655 ATDNPTLF
+655 AADNPTLF

-674 QKEAIALAEQKRKS
+674 QKKAIALAEQKRKS
-688 RIILKKLRD
+688 RIILKGLRD
-697 DLNDNKRSLIE
+697 KLNDNKLSLIE

-715 FFDWDIIFSDVF
+715 FFDWGIIFSDVF

-739 PPYLRIQGI
+739 PPYFVYEASNKVHIDEFHRDANTFAMAFGGKLNAYKVFLAKGLKGLLRKNGILSFIFQNSFVADKQAIGLRKYTLSNTQILHIDSFPERDNKRKRVFESAKMSVCIVYIRNEKSQAPFTINFWADKHMKDGLKTQFSPSQIFALDEEEATIPRLEAANIPLIVKIKSITNVIDIKCYQGELNMSAHRKYFIQDSSKPEVLKGASVQRYYWTRNMSQGVI
-748 RENDSKFADYLVE
+748 ENVDDE
-761 KYSTATGK
+761 KYIADFPKSEKALHHNYIRIAMQGMTGANDKIRLVSTLVPKGMYLAH
-769 FDLYVTFIERAFR
+769 
-782 ISNDSGIVDYIMPTK
+782 SCNYIIP
-797 WTNSSYGVGVRK
+797 NSEVP
-809 FVLAENGS
+809 LE
-817 VKMINFSSFQVFNA
+817 
-831 STYTGIQEF
+831 
-840 RKNCNGYFAYMQ
+840 
-852 LTHDIESLPKL
+852 
-863 KQFLDNLSVDDF
+863 
-875 CSYRLNGFSSE
+875 
-886 PWALSSDKSTYE
+886 YE
-898 LLEKINSYQKLHE
+898 L
-911 ILEYISQGTVSTGD
+911 
-925 DIFVMQGHFKND
+925 
-937 FFVGL
+937 GL
-942 SEENGTEVTIE
+942 
-953 RKLMKPLLKGD
+953 
-964 DIKRYN
+964 
-970 TLHPS
+970 
-975 YYILYPHHVVDGRT
+975 
-989 VPYTEE
+989 
-995 EMKSLF
+995 
-1001 PLAYSYL
+1001 
-1008 LPFKDKL
+1008 
-1015 IEKKVRYKTN
+1015 
-1025 PTYWYSLH
+1025 
-1033 RAREISMFEC
+1033 
-1043 PKILTP
+1043 
-1049 EISYGCNMTIDEEG
+1049 
-1063 LFHNTKVYTIIP
+1063 
-1075 KKQEVSNLNT
+1075 
-1085 LIAVLNSKLFWFY
+1085 LNSKLFNWFFRCFSTN
-1098 ISNTGYVL
+1098 SNVNSYEV
-1106 RGGFFTFKTKY
+1106 
-1117 LENFPIPTERLK
+1117 ENIPVVVGEK
-1129 QDEKIG
+1129 EQCQHIQDIVNQI
-1135 MLVHII
+1135 LSV
-1141 FSAKQSDPSADTTV
+1141 KQSDPSTDTTA
-1155 LENEIDFMVYKLY
+1155 LEDEIDFMVYKLY

>member
-445 LSSYLKM
+445 LSSYLKV

-469 NPQEHHDFTE
+469 NPQEHHNFTE

-592 LGEDKPS
+592 LGEEKPS

-610 LAIAQG
+610 LAIAQAG
-616 EYYNLSGEEKLQK
+616 YYNLSGEEKLQK
-629 EIDIKLLLLDIIA
+629 EIEIKLLLLDIIA
-642 MRLDIDIK
+642 MRLDVDIK

-674 QKEAIALAEQKRKS
+674 QKKAIALAEQKRKS
-688 RIILKKLRD
+688 RVQLKELRKKLLD
-697 DLNDNKRSLIE
+697 SKKFSLIE

-715 FFDWDIIFSDVF
+715 FFDWGIIFSDVF

-739 PPYLRIQGI
+739 PPYGVSIKDDYRKAVVYHLGNVPDYEIYYYFIEIAHRCLMEKGILSYIIPNTYLFNTYANTYRHSILQKWNVLEILDCTKFPVFKSAVVRNTINTWQKNKDGSSHVGYRNTVGVTAFDALVKKDKQIMSASDLQELNQNWGLAFMLEPIVIRIVNKIAGQSESVINLYDVSQGYI
-748 RENDSKFADYLVE
+748 PYRKSDLVKSYGKTE
-761 KYSTATGK
+761 GEKIVKQRLWHSANKESEEYIQELYGRDISKYS
-769 FDLYVTFIERAFR
+769 Y
-782 ISNDSGIVDYIMPTK
+782 
-797 WTNSSYGVGVRK
+797 
-809 FVLAENGS
+809 
-817 VKMINFSSFQVFNA
+817 
-831 STYTGIQEF
+831 
-840 RKNCNGYFAYMQ
+840 
-852 LTHDIESLPKL
+852 
-863 KQFLDNLSVDDF
+863 
-875 CSYRLNGFSSE
+875 
-886 PWALSSDKSTYE
+886 KSTGEYVKYGRH
-898 LLEKINSYQKLHE
+898 LACYVDIRFFNQDRIVVRE
-911 ILEYISQGTVSTGD
+911 I
-925 DIFVMQGHFKND
+925 
-937 FFVGL
+937 
-942 SEENGTEVTIE
+942 
-953 RKLMKPLLKGD
+953 
-964 DIKRYN
+964 
-970 TLHPS
+970 
-975 YYILYPHHVVDGRT
+975 
-989 VPYTEE
+989 
-995 EMKSLF
+995 
-1001 PLAYSYL
+1001 
-1008 LPFKDKL
+1008 
-1015 IEKKVRYKTN
+1015 TN
-1025 PTYWYSLH
+1025 PTIIACRLK
-1033 RAREISMFEC
+1033 EIYVHD
-1043 PKILTP
+1043 PQLIA
-1049 EISYGCNMTIDEEG
+1049 
-1063 LFHNTKVYTIIP
+1063 VIP
-1075 KKQEVSNLNT
+1075 KDDSSLNI
-1085 LIAVLNSKLFWFY
+1085 LWAVLNSKLATFY
-1098 ISNTGYVL
+1098 HFNHSPKATKGAFPKILVSDVK
-1106 RGGFFTFKTKY
+1106 TFPLPNIDEETR
-1117 LENFPIPTERLK
+1117 IVI
-1129 QDEKIG
+1129 DEKVSRI
-1135 MLVHII
+1135 L
-1141 FSAKQSDPSADTTV
+1141 SAKQSDPSADTTAM
-1155 LENEIDFMVYKLY
+1155 ENEIDFMVYKLY

>member
-260 AKTVRD
+260 TKAVRD

-329 KVEKHNAIIA
+329 KIEKHNAIIA

-445 LSSYLKM
+445 LSSYLKV

-469 NPQEHHDFTE
+469 NPQEHHNFTE

-642 MRLDIDIK
+642 MRLDVDIK

-663 DVPRNARQTKA
+663 DVPRSARQTKA

-688 RIILKKLRD
+688 RIILKALRD
-697 DLNDNKRSLIE
+697 NLNDNKLSLIE

-739 PPYLRIQGI
+739 PPYGVSIKDDYRKAVVYHLGNVPDYEIYYYFIEIAHRCLMEKGILSYIIPNTYLFNTYANTYRHSILQKWNALEILDCTKFPVFKSAVVRNTINTWQKNKDGSSHVGYRNTVGVTAFDALVKKDKQIMSASDLQEMNQNWGLAFMLEPIVIRIVNKIAGQSESVINLYDVSQGYI
-748 RENDSKFADYLVE
+748 PYRKSDLVKSYGKTE
-761 KYSTATGK
+761 GEKIVKQRLWHSANKESEEYIQELYGRDISKYS
-769 FDLYVTFIERAFR
+769 Y
-782 ISNDSGIVDYIMPTK
+782 
-797 WTNSSYGVGVRK
+797 
-809 FVLAENGS
+809 
-817 VKMINFSSFQVFNA
+817 
-831 STYTGIQEF
+831 
-840 RKNCNGYFAYMQ
+840 
-852 LTHDIESLPKL
+852 
-863 KQFLDNLSVDDF
+863 
-875 CSYRLNGFSSE
+875 
-886 PWALSSDKSTYE
+886 KSTGEYVKYGRH
-898 LLEKINSYQKLHE
+898 LACYVDIRFFNQDRIVVRE
-911 ILEYISQGTVSTGD
+911 I
-925 DIFVMQGHFKND
+925 
-937 FFVGL
+937 
-942 SEENGTEVTIE
+942 
-953 RKLMKPLLKGD
+953 
-964 DIKRYN
+964 
-970 TLHPS
+970 
-975 YYILYPHHVVDGRT
+975 
-989 VPYTEE
+989 
-995 EMKSLF
+995 
-1001 PLAYSYL
+1001 
-1008 LPFKDKL
+1008 
-1015 IEKKVRYKTN
+1015 TN
-1025 PTYWYSLH
+1025 PTIIACRLK
-1033 RAREISMFEC
+1033 EIYVHD
-1043 PKILTP
+1043 PQLIA
-1049 EISYGCNMTIDEEG
+1049 
-1063 LFHNTKVYTIIP
+1063 VIP
-1075 KKQEVSNLNT
+1075 KDDSSLNI
-1085 LIAVLNSKLFWFY
+1085 LWAVLNSKLATFY
-1098 ISNTGYVL
+1098 HFNHSPKATKGAFPKILVSDVK
-1106 RGGFFTFKTKY
+1106 TFPLPNIDEETR
-1117 LENFPIPTERLK
+1117 IVI
-1129 QDEKIG
+1129 DEKVSRI
-1135 MLVHII
+1135 L
-1141 FSAKQSDPSADTTV
+1141 SAKQSDPSADTTV

-1168 GLTYDEVLVVDPET
+1168 GLTYDEMLVVDPET

>member
-69 EDQDNFD
+69 ENQDNFD

-260 AKTVRD
+260 TKAVRD

-499 GSGAFPVGMMNLLY
+499 GSGAFPLGMMNLLY

-526 VDIKTDIIQHNI
+526 VDIKTDIVQHNI

-599 NRTKLAKLKKQ
+599 NRSKLAKLKKQ

-616 EYYNLSGEEKLQK
+616 EYYNLSGEEKLRK
-629 EIDIKLLLLDIIA
+629 EIEIKLLLLDIIA

-688 RIILKKLRD
+688 RIILKALRD
-697 DLNDNKRSLIE
+697 NLNDNKLSLIE

-727 AEKKGFDVVIGN
+727 AEKNGFDVVIGN
-739 PPYLRIQGI
+739 PPYGVSIKDDYRKAVVYHLGNVPDYEIYYYFIEIAHRCLMEKGILSYIIPNTYLFNTYANTYRHSILQKWNVLEILDCTKFPVFKSAVVRNTINTWQKNKDGSSHVGYRNTVGVTAFDALVKKDKQIMSASDLQEMNQNWGLAFMLEPIVIRIVNKIAGQSESVINLYDVSQGYI
-748 RENDSKFADYLVE
+748 PYRKSDLVKSYGKTE
-761 KYSTATGK
+761 GEKIVKQRLWHSANKESEEYIQELYGRDISKYS
-769 FDLYVTFIERAFR
+769 Y
-782 ISNDSGIVDYIMPTK
+782 
-797 WTNSSYGVGVRK
+797 
-809 FVLAENGS
+809 
-817 VKMINFSSFQVFNA
+817 
-831 STYTGIQEF
+831 
-840 RKNCNGYFAYMQ
+840 
-852 LTHDIESLPKL
+852 
-863 KQFLDNLSVDDF
+863 
-875 CSYRLNGFSSE
+875 
-886 PWALSSDKSTYE
+886 KSTGEYVKYGRH
-898 LLEKINSYQKLHE
+898 LACYVDIRFFNQDRIVVRE
-911 ILEYISQGTVSTGD
+911 I
-925 DIFVMQGHFKND
+925 
-937 FFVGL
+937 
-942 SEENGTEVTIE
+942 
-953 RKLMKPLLKGD
+953 
-964 DIKRYN
+964 
-970 TLHPS
+970 
-975 YYILYPHHVVDGRT
+975 
-989 VPYTEE
+989 
-995 EMKSLF
+995 
-1001 PLAYSYL
+1001 
-1008 LPFKDKL
+1008 
-1015 IEKKVRYKTN
+1015 TN
-1025 PTYWYSLH
+1025 PTIIACRLK
-1033 RAREISMFEC
+1033 EIYVHD
-1043 PKILTP
+1043 PQLIA
-1049 EISYGCNMTIDEEG
+1049 
-1063 LFHNTKVYTIIP
+1063 VIP
-1075 KKQEVSNLNT
+1075 KDGSSLNI
-1085 LIAVLNSKLFWFY
+1085 LWAVLNSKLATFY
-1098 ISNTGYVL
+1098 HFNHSPKATKGAFPKILVSDVK
-1106 RGGFFTFKTKY
+1106 TFPLPNIDEETR
-1117 LENFPIPTERLK
+1117 IVI
-1129 QDEKIG
+1129 DEKVSRI
-1135 MLVHII
+1135 L
-1141 FSAKQSDPSADTTV
+1141 SAKQSDPSADTTV